1 MRGLAGWAVLVAL
14 GEWLWAGG
22 VVPLADFYPFGPAQ
36 GDAATGKQDDGGSE
50 LRPLA
55 VRFPFFGAGHTGLYV
70 NNNGIISFL
79 KEVSQFTPVAF
90 PISKDRRVVAAFW
103 ADVDNR
109 RAGDVYYRESTEQP
123 ILERASRDIAQYFP
137 EFPGFAAQWVF
148 IATWYRVTFFG
159 GNSFSPVNTFQIVLI
174 TDGKLSFT
182 IFNYESITWTT
193 GMHASSGGDFAG
205 LGGIAAQAG
214 FNAGDGKRYFNIPGS
229 RTDDI
234 ADVEMTTNVGIP
246 GRWVFRIDDAQVQV
260 GGCSNTTS
268 VCLTL
273 RPCLNGGKCIEDC
286 ITGNPS
292 YTCSCLAGFT
302 GKRCHVDVDE
312 CLSHPCQNGAT
323 CLNGAGSFSCRC
335 SPGFRGT
342 NCETEES
349 PCESRVCQ
357 NGGRCQAVNGMAA
370 CLCQP
375 GYMGTDCQTE
385 VNECESSPCLN
396 GGHCIDLVD
405 NYTCVCLEPFVGQRC
420 ETDSSSCEDRSCQNR
435 QTCNYIRPGR
445 YICTCSPGYY
455 GNNCQYGGP
464 RVPGACLSH
473 PCQNAGSCLETEQ
486 GYVCECQE
494 GYTGQDCRDK
504 LSEGCEC
511 RNGGNCLEG
520 NVTVCQCP
528 PGFFGLLCEFEV
540 TTTPCNVNT
549 QCPDGGYCME
559 YGGSYLCVCHTDYGT
574 NHTMP
579 SPCDSEPCL
588 NGGSCEVHDD
598 SYTCECPRGFL
609 GKHCEKAKP
618 RLCSTG
624 PCRNGGTCREADGEY
639 HCTCPYRF
647 TGKHCEIG
655 KPDPCA
661 SGPCQNGGTCF
672 HYIGKYKCD
681 CPLGYAG
688 RHCEIVPSPCFLG
701 PCENGAT
708 CEDLGGGYACT
719 CPVGYV
725 GKHCQSEV
733 DCGIPSEVKHA
744 QASFNSTKLGSLAEY
759 QCELGYTLSQRNHP
773 RVCRLPGV
781 WSDPPECNEIDEC
794 WSQPCLNGG
803 HCKDRVAEFL
813 CLCEPGYTG
822 HRCESDVD
830 ECQLEPCKNG
840 GTCQDLPGS
849 FACYC
854 PEGFL
859 GSQCETE
866 VDACESGPCQ
876 NGGECKSYGGS
887 YLCVCP
893 EGFFGYH
900 CETAS
905 DPCFS
910 SPCGSRGYCLPG
922 NGTHSCTCKVSYTGK
937 SCEKGKGPQKWHQ
950 DAAQGSTPAR
960 QRPPPARGSTP
971 SGTSGSP
978 GGRQG
983 WGLASAA
990 GGRQCGE
997 AQAPGSVRG
1006 RWGQVSLAPCSDGD
1020 PSDALRRGGRGVQGK
1035 PLATS
1040 AGLPGAPRPVPP
1052 VPQPWRVVARAQPP
1066 VLPGRCGRSA
1076 PGAQALPCL
1085 PGRWQT
1091 VPAGPLPG
1099 APRERARALSST
1111 AAALPLAA
1119 GVCSLKIHGI
1129 TSPLCFCPHPEELLP
1144 PTSLKV
1150 ERVEDTG
1157 VLISWHPPEDA
1168 AARQLIDGYAV
1179 TYVSLDGS
1187 YRRTDFVDRS
1197 RSAHQ
1202 LRALASGRAYNIS
1215 VFSVKRNVNNKND
1228 ISRPVMLTT
1237 RTRPR
1242 PVEGFEITNVT
1253 ASAITVQW
1261 ALHRLKH
1268 STVSRVRVSIRQ
1280 PADLADRTVELNSSV
1295 AKYTFLDLQPGE
1307 RYIVHVVT
1315 LSGLGTE
1322 DHPSESLAVD
1332 PFHVWT
1338 RPLPPKNLTASRVT
1352 ATSVSMAWEQPPAGA
1367 VEGYIINVTTAQ
1379 SVKSRY
1385 VPNGKLMSYTVRD
1398 LLPGQRYRLS
1408 VTAVQNTEQG
1418 QVHSEPIHLY
1428 VTTLQRDG
1436 ALERRWN
1443 QAGHSRVLR
1452 NRLPPALLP
1461 DLRLLADHDTAE
1473 EPSPAPR
1480 FTELVDG
1487 RGRISARFG
1496 TALGK
1501 SITVKTQPEAPV
1513 KLENMDVSSQGN
1525 LALQLRKAKSK
1536 SEGQNCSTNPCRNG
1550 GTCARDADSYHCNCR
1565 PGFKGWLCE
1574 LGTGESTR
1582 YTRKSATRRAARA
1595 PVPRRQPTENQAT
1608 VAH

>member
-1 MRGLAGWAVLVAL
+1 AGWAVLVAL
-14 GEWLWAGG
+14 GWCLWAAAE
-22 VVPLADFYPFGPAQ
+22 VPLGDFYPFGPAQ
-36 GDAATGKQDDGGSE
+36 GDAATRKQDDGGSE
-50 LRPLA
+50 LRPLSIP
-55 VRFPFFGAGHTGLYV
+55 FPFFGAGHTGLYV

-109 RAGDVYYRESTEQP
+109 RAGEIYYRESTEQP
-123 ILERASRDIAQYFP
+123 ILDRASRDIAQYFP
-137 EFPGFAAQWVF
+137 EFPEFSAQWVF

-323 CLNGAGSFSCRC
+323 CLNGAGRFTCRC
-335 SPGFRGT
+335 PPGFRGN
-342 NCETEES
+342 NCETAES
-349 PCESRVCQ
+349 PCENRVCQ
-357 NGGRCQAVNGMAA
+357 NGGSCQVVNRTAE
-370 CLCQP
+370 CLCQS
-375 GYMGTDCQTE
+375 GYTGEDCQTE

-396 GGHCIDLVD
+396 GGHCMDLVD

-464 RVPGACLSH
+464 RVPGACLSQ
-473 PCQNAGSCLETEQ
+473 PCQNAGSCVETER

-494 GYTGQDCRDK
+494 GYTGQDCRDQ

-511 RNGGNCLEG
+511 RNGGSCLEG
-520 NVTVCQCP
+520 NVTVCQCL

-540 TTTPCNVNT
+540 TTTPCNMNT

-559 YGGSYLCVCHTDYGT
+559 YGGSYLCVCHTNYGT

-588 NGGSCEVHDD
+588 NGGSCKVHDD
-598 SYTCECPRGFL
+598 SYSCECPQGFL
-609 GKHCEKAKP
+609 GMHCEKAKP

-639 HCTCPYRF
+639 HCSCPYRF

-681 CPLGYAG
+681 CPPGYTG
-688 RHCEIVPSPCFLG
+688 RHCEIVPSPCFLS

-719 CPVGYV
+719 CSLGYV
-725 GKHCQSEV
+725 GKHCQFEV

-744 QASFNSTKLGSLAEY
+744 QASFNSTKVGSLAEY
-759 QCELGYTLSQRNHP
+759 QCELGYILSQHNHP
-773 RVCRLPGV
+773 RVCRVPGV
-781 WSDPPECNEIDEC
+781 WSDPPECDEIDEC
-794 WSQPCLNGG
+794 QSQPCQNGG
-803 HCKDRVAEFL
+803 QCKDRVSAFL

-822 HRCESDVD
+822 HHCELDVD
-830 ECQLEPCKNG
+830 ECQSEPCKNS

-849 FACYC
+849 FACSC

-859 GSQCETE
+859 GTQCETE
-866 VDACESGPCQ
+866 VDACESDPCQ
-876 NGGECKSYGGS
+876 NGGECESYGGS

-910 SPCGSRGYCLPG
+910 SPCGSRGYCLPS

-937 SCEKGKGPQKWHQ
+937 NCEK
-950 DAAQGSTPAR
+950 
-960 QRPPPARGSTP
+960 
-971 SGTSGSP
+971 
-978 GGRQG
+978 
-983 WGLASAA
+983 
-990 GGRQCGE
+990 
-997 AQAPGSVRG
+997 
-1006 RWGQVSLAPCSDGD
+1006 
-1020 PSDALRRGGRGVQGK
+1020 
-1035 PLATS
+1035 
-1040 AGLPGAPRPVPP
+1040 
-1052 VPQPWRVVARAQPP
+1052 
-1066 VLPGRCGRSA
+1066 
-1076 PGAQALPCL
+1076 
-1085 PGRWQT
+1085 
-1091 VPAGPLPG
+1091 
-1099 APRERARALSST
+1099 
-1111 AAALPLAA
+1111 
-1119 GVCSLKIHGI
+1119 
-1129 TSPLCFCPHPEELLP
+1129 
-1144 PTSLKV
+1144 
-1150 ERVEDTG
+1150 
-1157 VLISWHPPEDA
+1157 
-1168 AARQLIDGYAV
+1168 
-1179 TYVSLDGS
+1179 
-1187 YRRTDFVDRS
+1187 
-1197 RSAHQ
+1197 
-1202 LRALASGRAYNIS
+1202 
-1215 VFSVKRNVNNKND
+1215 VKRNVNNKND

-1242 PVEGFEITNVT
+1242 PVEGFEISNVT

-1261 ALHRLKH
+1261 ALHRLQH
-1268 STVSRVRVSIRQ
+1268 STVSRVRVSIRHTG
-1280 PADLADRTVELNSSV
+1280 DLAARTVELNSSV

-1307 RYIVHVVT
+1307 RYIIHVTT
-1315 LSGLGTE
+1315 LSGLGVE
-1322 DHPSESLAVD
+1322 DHPSESLATA

-1338 RPLPPKNLTASRVT
+1338 RPLPPQNLTASHIT
-1352 ATSVSMAWEQPPAGA
+1352 ATSVSMAWEQPPAGTM
-1367 VEGYIINVTTAQ
+1367 EGYIINVTTAQ

-1385 VPNGKLMSYTVRD
+1385 VPNGKLVSYTVRD
-1398 LLPGQRYRLS
+1398 LLPGQRYHLS
-1408 VTAVQNTEQG
+1408 LTAVQSTEQG
-1418 QVHSEPIHLY
+1418 QLHSEPIHLH
-1428 VTTLQRDG
+1428 VSTLQRDG
-1436 ALERRWN
+1436 APERRWS
-1443 QAGHSRVLR
+1443 QAGHPRVLR
-1452 NRLPPALLP
+1452 NRLPPAFLP
-1461 DLRLLADHDTAE
+1461 ELRLLADHDTAE

-1496 TALGK
+1496 PALGR

-1513 KLENMDVSSQGN
+1513 KLENTEVSSWDS
-1525 LALQLRKAKSK
+1525 LALQLREAKSK
-1536 SEGQNCSTNPCRNG
+1536 REGQNCSKNPCRNG
-1550 GTCARDADSYHCNCR
+1550 GTCTRDEESFHCACR
-1565 PGFKGWLCE
+1565 PGFKGRLCQLACKKVPHSCTRLYSE
-1574 LGTGESTR
+1574 TRAFPVWEGGTCHYLSRRVYKVHQDICYKESCESTTSKR
-1582 YTRKSATRRAARA
+1582 TSSRKPSNSHTLKK
-1595 PVPRRQPTENQAT
+1595 P
-1608 VAH
+1608 

>member
-14 GEWLWAGG
+14 GEWLLLRAGG
-22 VVPLADFYPFGPAQ
+22 VVPLADFYPFGPAE
-36 GDAATGKQDDGGSE
+36 GDAATRKQDDGGSE
-50 LRPLA
+50 LRPLS
-55 VRFPFFGAGHTGLYV
+55 VPFPFFGAGHTGLYV

-109 RAGDVYYRESTEQP
+109 RAGDVYYRESTEQS
-123 ILERASRDIAQYFP
+123 ILERASGDIAQYFP
-137 EFPGFAAQWVF
+137 EFPGFSAQWVF

-312 CLSHPCQNGAT
+312 CLSNPCQNGAT
-323 CLNGAGSFSCRC
+323 CLNGAGNFSCVC
-335 SPGFRGT
+335 SLGFRGA
-342 NCETEES
+342 NCETEEL
-349 PCESRVCQ
+349 PCESKACHS
-357 NGGRCQAVNGMAA
+357 GGTCQAVNGTAV

-375 GYMGTDCQTE
+375 GYTGADCQTE
-385 VNECESSPCLN
+385 LNECESSPCLN
-396 GGHCIDLVD
+396 GGHCVDLVD
-405 NYTCVCLEPFVGQRC
+405 NYTCMCLEPFVGQRC
-420 ETDSSSCEDRSCQNR
+420 ETDSSICEDRSCRNR

-464 RVPGACLSH
+464 RVPGACLSQ

-486 GYVCECQE
+486 GYLCECRE

-511 RNGGNCLEG
+511 RNGGSCLEG
-520 NVTVCQCP
+520 NVTICQCL

-639 HCTCPYRF
+639 HCSCPYRF

-681 CPLGYAG
+681 CPPGYAG
-688 RHCEIVPSPCFLG
+688 RHCEIVPSPCFLS

-708 CEDLGGGYACT
+708 CEDLGEGYACT
-719 CPVGYV
+719 CPMGYV
-725 GKHCQSEV
+725 GKHCQTVV

-744 QASFNSTKLGSLAEY
+744 RVSFNSTKVGSLAEY
-759 QCELGYTLSQRNHP
+759 QCELGYTLSQHNHP
-773 RVCRLPGV
+773 RVCRSLGV
-781 WSDPPECNEIDEC
+781 WSDPPECNEINEC
-794 WSQPCLNGG
+794 QSQPCLNGG
-803 HCKDRVAEFL
+803 QCKDHIAEFL

-822 HRCESDVD
+822 QHCESDID
-830 ECQLEPCKNG
+830 ECQSEPCKNG
-840 GTCQDLPGS
+840 GTCQDLPAS
-849 FACYC
+849 FSCYC
-854 PEGFL
+854 PEGFV
-859 GSQCETE
+859 GTQCETE

-876 NGGECKSYGGS
+876 NGGECESYRGS

-937 SCEKGKGPQKWHQ
+937 SCEK
-950 DAAQGSTPAR
+950 
-960 QRPPPARGSTP
+960 
-971 SGTSGSP
+971 
-978 GGRQG
+978 
-983 WGLASAA
+983 
-990 GGRQCGE
+990 
-997 AQAPGSVRG
+997 
-1006 RWGQVSLAPCSDGD
+1006 
-1020 PSDALRRGGRGVQGK
+1020 
-1035 PLATS
+1035 
-1040 AGLPGAPRPVPP
+1040 
-1052 VPQPWRVVARAQPP
+1052 
-1066 VLPGRCGRSA
+1066 
-1076 PGAQALPCL
+1076 
-1085 PGRWQT
+1085 
-1091 VPAGPLPG
+1091 
-1099 APRERARALSST
+1099 
-1111 AAALPLAA
+1111 
-1119 GVCSLKIHGI
+1119 
-1129 TSPLCFCPHPEELLP
+1129 
-1144 PTSLKV
+1144 
-1150 ERVEDTG
+1150 
-1157 VLISWHPPEDA
+1157 
-1168 AARQLIDGYAV
+1168 
-1179 TYVSLDGS
+1179 
-1187 YRRTDFVDRS
+1187 
-1197 RSAHQ
+1197 
-1202 LRALASGRAYNIS
+1202 
-1215 VFSVKRNVNNKND
+1215 VKRNVNNKND

-1280 PADLADRTVELNSSV
+1280 PGDLADRTVELNSSV

-1307 RYIVHVVT
+1307 KYIVHVTT

-1322 DHPSESLAVD
+1322 DHLSESLATS

-1338 RPLPPKNLTASRVT
+1338 RPLPPQNLTASRVT
-1352 ATSVSMAWEQPPAGA
+1352 TTSVSMAWEQPPAGA

-1385 VPNGKLMSYTVRD
+1385 VPNGKLVSYTVRD

-1418 QVHSEPIHLY
+1418 QVHSEPIYLY

-1436 ALERRWN
+1436 APERRWS
-1443 QAGHSRVLR
+1443 QAGHPRVLR
-1452 NRLPPALLP
+1452 NRLPPAFLP
-1461 DLRLLADHDTAE
+1461 ELRLLADHNAAE

-1496 TALGK
+1496 K
-1501 SITVKTQPEAPV
+1501 SISMKTQPDAPV
-1513 KLENMDVSSQGN
+1513 KLENMEASSHSS
-1525 LALQLRKAKSK
+1525 LALQLQENKSK
-1536 SEGQNCSTNPCRNG
+1536 SEGQSCSLNPCRNG
-1550 GTCARDADSYHCNCR
+1550 GTCTRDVKSYHCSCR
-1565 PGFKGWLCE
+1565 PGFKGRLCE

-1582 YTRKSATRRAARA
+1582 YTRMSATRRAARA
-1595 PVPRRQPTENQAT
+1595 PVPRQPPAENQAPVT
-1608 VAH
+1608 H

>member
-1 MRGLAGWAVLVAL
+1 MRGPAGWAVLVAL
-14 GEWLWAGG
+14 GEWLLLRAGG
-22 VVPLADFYPFGPAQ
+22 VVPLADFYPFGPAE
-36 GDAATGKQDDGGSE
+36 GDAATRKQDDGGSE
-50 LRPLA
+50 LRPLS
-55 VRFPFFGAGHTGLYV
+55 VPFPFFGAGHTGLYV

-109 RAGDVYYRESTEQP
+109 RAGDVYYRESTEQS

-137 EFPGFAAQWVF
+137 EFPGFSAQWVF

-312 CLSHPCQNGAT
+312 CLSNPCQNGAT
-323 CLNGAGSFSCRC
+323 CLNGAGNFSCMC
-335 SPGFRGT
+335 PLGFRGA
-342 NCETEES
+342 NCEIEEL
-349 PCESRVCQ
+349 PCESRVCH
-357 NGGRCQAVNGMAA
+357 NGGTCQAVNGTAV

-375 GYMGTDCQTE
+375 GYTGAAGE
-385 VNECESSPCLN
+385 ACESSPCLN
-396 GGHCIDLVD
+396 GGHCVDLVD
-405 NYTCVCLEPFVGQRC
+405 NYTCMCLEPFVGQRC
-420 ETDSSSCEDRSCQNR
+420 ET
-435 QTCNYIRPGR
+435 
-445 YICTCSPGYY
+445 
-455 GNNCQYGGP
+455 GGP
-464 RVPGACLSH
+464 RVPGACLSQ

-486 GYVCECQE
+486 GYLCECRE

-511 RNGGNCLEG
+511 RNGGSCLEG
-520 NVTVCQCP
+520 NVTICQCL

-540 TTTPCNVNT
+540 TTTPCNMNT

-559 YGGSYLCVCHTDYGT
+559 YGGSYLCVCHTDYST

-639 HCTCPYRF
+639 HCSCPYRF

-681 CPLGYAG
+681 CPPGYAG
-688 RHCEIVPSPCFLG
+688 RHCEIVPSPCFLS

-708 CEDLGGGYACT
+708 CEDVGEGYTCT
-719 CPVGYV
+719 CPMGYV
-725 GKHCQSEV
+725 GKHCQTVV

-744 QASFNSTKLGSLAEY
+744 RVSFNSTKVGSLAEY
-759 QCELGYTLSQRNHP
+759 HCELGYTLSQHNHP
-773 RVCRLPGV
+773 RVCRSPGV
-781 WSDPPECNEIDEC
+781 WSDPPECDEINEC
-794 WSQPCLNGG
+794 QSQPCLNGG
-803 HCKDRVAEFL
+803 QCKDRIAEFL

-822 HRCESDVD
+822 QHCES
-830 ECQLEPCKNG
+830 
-840 GTCQDLPGS
+840 
-849 FACYC
+849 
-854 PEGFL
+854 
-859 GSQCETE
+859 E

-876 NGGECKSYGGS
+876 HGGQCESYRGS

-900 CETAS
+900 CETGEAGTSGLVQGAS

-937 SCEKGKGPQKWHQ
+937 SCEK
-950 DAAQGSTPAR
+950 
-960 QRPPPARGSTP
+960 
-971 SGTSGSP
+971 
-978 GGRQG
+978 
-983 WGLASAA
+983 
-990 GGRQCGE
+990 
-997 AQAPGSVRG
+997 
-1006 RWGQVSLAPCSDGD
+1006 
-1020 PSDALRRGGRGVQGK
+1020 
-1035 PLATS
+1035 
-1040 AGLPGAPRPVPP
+1040 
-1052 VPQPWRVVARAQPP
+1052 
-1066 VLPGRCGRSA
+1066 
-1076 PGAQALPCL
+1076 
-1085 PGRWQT
+1085 
-1091 VPAGPLPG
+1091 
-1099 APRERARALSST
+1099 
-1111 AAALPLAA
+1111 
-1119 GVCSLKIHGI
+1119 
-1129 TSPLCFCPHPEELLP
+1129 ELLP

-1280 PADLADRTVELNSSV
+1280 PGDLADRTVELNSSV

-1307 RYIVHVVT
+1307 RYIVHVTT

-1322 DHPSESLAVD
+1322 DHLSESLATA

-1338 RPLPPKNLTASRVT
+1338 RPLPPQNLTASRVT
-1352 ATSVSMAWEQPPAGA
+1352 TTSVFMVWEQPPAGA

-1385 VPNGKLMSYTVRD
+1385 VPNGKLVSYTVRD

-1418 QVHSEPIHLY
+1418 QVHSEPIYLY

-1436 ALERRWN
+1436 APERRWS
-1443 QAGHSRVLR
+1443 QAGHPRVLR
-1452 NRLPPALLP
+1452 NRLPPAFLP
-1461 DLRLLADHDTAE
+1461 ELRLLADHNAAE

-1496 TALGK
+1496 K
-1501 SITVKTQPEAPV
+1501 SITMKTRKRSAAFLLTPTPFTQCRLLYLPPG
-1513 KLENMDVSSQGN
+1513 QGG
-1525 LALQLRKAKSK
+1525 

-1550 GTCARDADSYHCNCR
+1550 GTCTRDIKSYHCSCR
-1565 PGFKGWLCE
+1565 PGFKGRLCE
-1574 LGTGESTR
+1574 LACKKVPHSCTQLYSETKSFPVWEGGTCHYLYRRVYKVHQDVCYKESCKSTGSEK
-1582 YTRKSATRRAARA
+1582 TTSRKPSTSH
-1595 PVPRRQPTENQAT
+1595 TLKS
-1608 VAH
+1608 

>member
-1 MRGLAGWAVLVAL
+1 MQVLAGWAVLVAL
-14 GEWLWAGG
+14 GWCLWAAAE
-22 VVPLADFYPFGPAQ
+22 VPLGDFYPFGPAQ
-36 GDAATGKQDDGGSE
+36 GDAATRKQDDGGSE
-50 LRPLA
+50 LRPLSIP
-55 VRFPFFGAGHTGLYV
+55 FPFFGAGHTGLYV

-109 RAGDVYYRESTEQP
+109 RAGEIYYRESTEQP
-123 ILERASRDIAQYFP
+123 ILDRASRDIAQYFP
-137 EFPGFAAQWVF
+137 EFPEFSAQWVF

-323 CLNGAGSFSCRC
+323 CLNGAGRFTCRC
-335 SPGFRGT
+335 PPGFRGN
-342 NCETEES
+342 NCETAES
-349 PCESRVCQ
+349 PCENRVCQ
-357 NGGRCQAVNGMAA
+357 NGGSCQVVNRTAE
-370 CLCQP
+370 CLCQS
-375 GYMGTDCQTE
+375 GYTGEDCQTE

-396 GGHCIDLVD
+396 GGHCMDLVD

-464 RVPGACLSH
+464 RVPGACLSQ
-473 PCQNAGSCLETEQ
+473 PCQNAGSCVETER

-494 GYTGQDCRDK
+494 GYTGQDCRDQ
-504 LSEGCEC
+504 LSEDCEC
-511 RNGGNCLEG
+511 RNGGSCLEG
-520 NVTVCQCP
+520 NVTVCQCL

-540 TTTPCNVNT
+540 TTTPCNMNT

-559 YGGSYLCVCHTDYGT
+559 YGGSYLCVCHTNYGT

-588 NGGSCEVHDD
+588 NGGSCKVHDD
-598 SYTCECPRGFL
+598 SYSCECPQGFL
-609 GKHCEKAKP
+609 GMHCEKAKP

-639 HCTCPYRF
+639 HCSCPYRF

-681 CPLGYAG
+681 CPPGYTG
-688 RHCEIVPSPCFLG
+688 RHCEIVPSPCFLS

-719 CPVGYV
+719 CSLGYV
-725 GKHCQSEV
+725 GKHCQFEV

-744 QASFNSTKLGSLAEY
+744 QASFNSTKVGSLAEY
-759 QCELGYTLSQRNHP
+759 QCELGYILSQHNHP
-773 RVCRLPGV
+773 RVCRVPGV
-781 WSDPPECNEIDEC
+781 WSDPPECDEIDEC
-794 WSQPCLNGG
+794 QSQPCQNGG
-803 HCKDRVAEFL
+803 QCKDRVSAFL

-822 HRCESDVD
+822 HHCELDVD
-830 ECQLEPCKNG
+830 ECQSEPCKNS

-849 FACYC
+849 FACSC

-859 GSQCETE
+859 GTQCETE
-866 VDACESGPCQ
+866 VDACESDPCQ
-876 NGGECKSYGGS
+876 NGGECESYGGS

-900 CETAS
+900 CETGEAGRAAQGGPGIRGTADTAKPGTSPTAS

-910 SPCGSRGYCLPG
+910 SPCGSRGYCLPS

-937 SCEKGKGPQKWHQ
+937 NCEK
-950 DAAQGSTPAR
+950 
-960 QRPPPARGSTP
+960 
-971 SGTSGSP
+971 
-978 GGRQG
+978 
-983 WGLASAA
+983 
-990 GGRQCGE
+990 
-997 AQAPGSVRG
+997 
-1006 RWGQVSLAPCSDGD
+1006 
-1020 PSDALRRGGRGVQGK
+1020 
-1035 PLATS
+1035 
-1040 AGLPGAPRPVPP
+1040 
-1052 VPQPWRVVARAQPP
+1052 
-1066 VLPGRCGRSA
+1066 
-1076 PGAQALPCL
+1076 
-1085 PGRWQT
+1085 
-1091 VPAGPLPG
+1091 
-1099 APRERARALSST
+1099 
-1111 AAALPLAA
+1111 
-1119 GVCSLKIHGI
+1119 
-1129 TSPLCFCPHPEELLP
+1129 
-1144 PTSLKV
+1144 
-1150 ERVEDTG
+1150 
-1157 VLISWHPPEDA
+1157 
-1168 AARQLIDGYAV
+1168 
-1179 TYVSLDGS
+1179 
-1187 YRRTDFVDRS
+1187 
-1197 RSAHQ
+1197 
-1202 LRALASGRAYNIS
+1202 
-1215 VFSVKRNVNNKND
+1215 VKRNVNNKND

-1242 PVEGFEITNVT
+1242 PVEGFEISNVT

-1261 ALHRLKH
+1261 ALHRLQH
-1268 STVSRVRVSIRQ
+1268 STVSRVRVSIRHTG
-1280 PADLADRTVELNSSV
+1280 DLAARTVELNSSV

-1307 RYIVHVVT
+1307 RYIIHVTT
-1315 LSGLGTE
+1315 LSGLGVE
-1322 DHPSESLAVD
+1322 DHPSESLATA

-1338 RPLPPKNLTASRVT
+1338 RPLPPQNLTASHVT
-1352 ATSVSMAWEQPPAGA
+1352 ATSVSMAWEQPPAGTM
-1367 VEGYIINVTTAQ
+1367 EGYIINVTTAQ

-1385 VPNGKLMSYTVRD
+1385 VPNGKLVSYTVRD
-1398 LLPGQRYRLS
+1398 LLPGQRYHLS
-1408 VTAVQNTEQG
+1408 LTAVQSTEQG
-1418 QVHSEPIHLY
+1418 QLHSEPIHLH
-1428 VTTLQRDG
+1428 VSTLQRDG
-1436 ALERRWN
+1436 APERRWS
-1443 QAGHSRVLR
+1443 QAGHPRVLR
-1452 NRLPPALLP
+1452 NRLPPAFLP
-1461 DLRLLADHDTAE
+1461 ELRLLADHDTAE

-1496 TALGK
+1496 PALGR

-1513 KLENMDVSSQGN
+1513 KLENTEVSSWDS
-1525 LALQLRKAKSK
+1525 LALQLREAKSK
-1536 SEGQNCSTNPCRNG
+1536 REGQNCSKNPCRNG
-1550 GTCARDADSYHCNCR
+1550 GTCTRDEESFHCACH
-1565 PGFKGWLCE
+1565 PGFKGRLCQLACKKVPHSCTRLYSE
-1574 LGTGESTR
+1574 TRAFPVWEGGTCHYLSRRVYKVHQDICYKESCESTTSKSTSSR
-1582 YTRKSATRRAARA
+1582 YS
-1595 PVPRRQPTENQAT
+1595 PQQP
-1608 VAH
+1608 

>member
-22 VVPLADFYPFGPAQ
+22 VVPLADFYPFGPTQ
-36 GDAATGKQDDGGSE
+36 GDAATRKQDDGGSE
-50 LRPLA
+50 LRPLSLP
-55 VRFPFFGAGHTGLYV
+55 FPFFGAGHTGLYV

-137 EFPGFAAQWVF
+137 EFPGFSAQWVF

-159 GNSFSPVNTFQIVLI
+159 GSSFSPVNTFQIVLI

-323 CLNGAGSFSCRC
+323 CLNGAGNFSCRC
-335 SPGFRGT
+335 LPGFRGT

-357 NGGRCQAVNGMAA
+357 NGGRCQEVNGTAA

-375 GYMGTDCQTE
+375 GYTGADCQTE

-396 GGHCIDLVD
+396 GGHCVDMVD

-420 ETDSSSCEDRSCQNR
+420 ETDSSSCEDRSCRNR

-486 GYVCECQE
+486 GYICECQE
-494 GYTGQDCRDK
+494 GYTGQDCRHK

-511 RNGGNCLEG
+511 RNGGSCLEG
-520 NVTVCQCP
+520 NVTICQCP

-540 TTTPCNVNT
+540 TTTPCNMNT

-681 CPLGYAG
+681 CPPGYAG
-688 RHCEIVPSPCFLG
+688 RHCEIVPSPCFLS

-733 DCGIPSEVKHA
+733 DCGVPSEVKHA
-744 QASFNSTKLGSLAEY
+744 QASFNSTKVGSLAEY
-759 QCELGYTLSQRNHP
+759 QCELGYTLSQHNHP
-773 RVCRLPGV
+773 RVCRLQGV
-781 WSDPPECNEIDEC
+781 WSDPPECDEIDEC
-794 WSQPCLNGG
+794 LSQPCLNGG
-803 HCKDRVAEFL
+803 QCKDRIAEFL

-822 HRCESDVD
+822 HHCESDVD
-830 ECQLEPCKNG
+830 ECQSEPCKNG
-840 GTCQDLPGS
+840 GTCWDLPGS
-849 FACYC
+849 FTCYC
-854 PEGFL
+854 PEGFV
-859 GSQCETE
+859 GTQCETE
-866 VDACESGPCQ
+866 VDACESAPCR
-876 NGGECKSYGGS
+876 NGGECESYGGS

-900 CETAS
+900 CEIAS

-937 SCEKGKGPQKWHQ
+937 SCEK
-950 DAAQGSTPAR
+950 
-960 QRPPPARGSTP
+960 
-971 SGTSGSP
+971 
-978 GGRQG
+978 
-983 WGLASAA
+983 
-990 GGRQCGE
+990 
-997 AQAPGSVRG
+997 
-1006 RWGQVSLAPCSDGD
+1006 
-1020 PSDALRRGGRGVQGK
+1020 
-1035 PLATS
+1035 
-1040 AGLPGAPRPVPP
+1040 
-1052 VPQPWRVVARAQPP
+1052 
-1066 VLPGRCGRSA
+1066 
-1076 PGAQALPCL
+1076 
-1085 PGRWQT
+1085 
-1091 VPAGPLPG
+1091 
-1099 APRERARALSST
+1099 
-1111 AAALPLAA
+1111 
-1119 GVCSLKIHGI
+1119 
-1129 TSPLCFCPHPEELLP
+1129 
-1144 PTSLKV
+1144 
-1150 ERVEDTG
+1150 
-1157 VLISWHPPEDA
+1157 
-1168 AARQLIDGYAV
+1168 
-1179 TYVSLDGS
+1179 
-1187 YRRTDFVDRS
+1187 
-1197 RSAHQ
+1197 
-1202 LRALASGRAYNIS
+1202 
-1215 VFSVKRNVNNKND
+1215 VKRNVNNKND

-1242 PVEGFEITNVT
+1242 TVEGFEITNVT

-1268 STVSRVRVSIRQ
+1268 STVSRVRVSIRH
-1280 PADLADRTVELNSSV
+1280 PGDLADRTVELNSSV

-1307 RYIVHVVT
+1307 RYIIHVTT

-1322 DHPSESLAVD
+1322 DHPSESLATA

-1338 RPLPPKNLTASRVT
+1338 RPLPPQNLTASRVT
-1352 ATSVSMAWEQPPAGA
+1352 TTAVSMAWEQPPTGA

-1385 VPNGKLMSYTVRD
+1385 VPNGKLVSYTVRD
-1398 LLPGQRYRLS
+1398 LLPGQWYRLS

-1436 ALERRWN
+1436 APERRWS
-1443 QAGHSRVLR
+1443 QGGHPRVLR
-1452 NRLPPALLP
+1452 NRLPPAFLP
-1461 DLRLLADHDTAE
+1461 ELRLLADRDTAE

-1487 RGRISARFG
+1487 RGRISTRFG
-1496 TALGK
+1496 TALSK

-1513 KLENMDVSSQGN
+1513 KLENAEVSSQGS
-1525 LALQLRKAKSK
+1525 LALQLHEAKSK

-1550 GTCARDADSYHCNCR
+1550 GTCARDAESYHCDCR
-1565 PGFKGWLCE
+1565 PGFKGRLCE
-1574 LGTGESTR
+1574 LGTGESTK
-1582 YTRKSATRRAARA
+1582 YTRTSATRRAARA
-1595 PVPRRQPTENQAT
+1595 PVPRRQPAGTASSSLPSMPAFLWPETGGCSQLASPST
-1608 VAH
+1608 CRDAHAGGGLGEGCRHPAQNRVRRAYDRG

>member
-1 MRGLAGWAVLVAL
+1 MWGLAGWAVLVAL

-22 VVPLADFYPFGPAQ
+22 LVPLADFYPFGPAQ

-55 VRFPFFGAGHTGLYV
+55 VPFPFFGAGHTGLYV

-109 RAGDVYYRESTEQP
+109 RAGDVYYRESTERP

-137 EFPGFAAQWVF
+137 EFPEFSAQWVF

-159 GNSFSPVNTFQIVLI
+159 GNSFSPVNTFQIILI

-335 SPGFRGT
+335 PLGFRGAS
-342 NCETEES
+342 CETEEL
-349 PCESRVCQ
+349 PCENKVCQ
-357 NGGRCQAVNGMAA
+357 NNGTCQVANGTAA

-375 GYMGTDCQTE
+375 GYTGAECQTE

-396 GGHCIDLVD
+396 GGHCVDLVG
-405 NYTCVCLEPFVGQRC
+405 NYSCLCLEPFVGQRC
-420 ETDSSSCEDRSCQNR
+420 ETDLSSCEDRSCRNR

-455 GNNCQYGGP
+455 GSNCQYGGP
-464 RVPGACLSH
+464 RMPSACLSH

-486 GYVCECQE
+486 GYICECQE

-504 LSEGCEC
+504 LSDGCEC
-511 RNGGNCLEG
+511 RNGGSCLEG

-528 PGFFGLLCEFEV
+528 PGFFGLVCEFEV
-540 TTTPCNVNT
+540 TTTPCNMNT

-559 YGGSYLCVCHTDYGT
+559 YGGSYLCVCHTDYST
-574 NHTMP
+574 NHTVP

-588 NGGSCEVHDD
+588 NGGFCEAHDD
-598 SYTCECPRGFL
+598 SYTCECPSGFL

-681 CPLGYAG
+681 CPPGYAG
-688 RHCEIVPSPCFLG
+688 RHCEIVPSLCFLS

-708 CEDLGGGYACT
+708 CEDLGGDYTCT

-744 QASFNSTKLGSLAEY
+744 QASFNSTKVGSLAEY
-759 QCELGYTLSQRNHP
+759 QCEPGYILSQHNHP
-773 RVCRLPGV
+773 RVCHLPGI

-794 WSQPCLNGG
+794 QSQPCVNGG
-803 HCKDRVAEFL
+803 QCKDRVAEFL
-813 CLCEPGYTG
+813 CLCEPGYAG
-822 HRCESDVD
+822 HQCELDVD
-830 ECQLEPCKNG
+830 ECQSEPCKNS

-849 FACYC
+849 FTCYC
-854 PEGFL
+854 PKGFV
-859 GSQCETE
+859 GTQCETE
-866 VDACESGPCQ
+866 VDACESDPCQ
-876 NGGECKSYGGS
+876 NGGECESYRGS

-910 SPCGSRGYCLPG
+910 SPCGSRGYCLAD

-937 SCEKGKGPQKWHQ
+937 SCEK
-950 DAAQGSTPAR
+950 
-960 QRPPPARGSTP
+960 
-971 SGTSGSP
+971 
-978 GGRQG
+978 
-983 WGLASAA
+983 
-990 GGRQCGE
+990 
-997 AQAPGSVRG
+997 
-1006 RWGQVSLAPCSDGD
+1006 
-1020 PSDALRRGGRGVQGK
+1020 
-1035 PLATS
+1035 
-1040 AGLPGAPRPVPP
+1040 
-1052 VPQPWRVVARAQPP
+1052 
-1066 VLPGRCGRSA
+1066 
-1076 PGAQALPCL
+1076 
-1085 PGRWQT
+1085 
-1091 VPAGPLPG
+1091 
-1099 APRERARALSST
+1099 
-1111 AAALPLAA
+1111 
-1119 GVCSLKIHGI
+1119 
-1129 TSPLCFCPHPEELLP
+1129 
-1144 PTSLKV
+1144 
-1150 ERVEDTG
+1150 
-1157 VLISWHPPEDA
+1157 
-1168 AARQLIDGYAV
+1168 
-1179 TYVSLDGS
+1179 
-1187 YRRTDFVDRS
+1187 
-1197 RSAHQ
+1197 
-1202 LRALASGRAYNIS
+1202 
-1215 VFSVKRNVNNKND
+1215 VKRNVNNKND
-1228 ISRPVMLTT
+1228 ISRPIMLTT

-1242 PVEGFEITNVT
+1242 PVEGFEIVNVT
-1253 ASAITVQW
+1253 ASTIMVQW

-1280 PADLADRTVELNSSV
+1280 PGDLADRTVELNSSV

-1307 RYIVHVVT
+1307 KYVVHVT
-1315 LSGLGTE
+1315 ALSGLGME
-1322 DHPSESLAVD
+1322 DHLSESLATA

-1338 RPLPPKNLTASRVT
+1338 RPLPPQNLTASRVT
-1352 ATSVSMAWEQPPAGA
+1352 ITSVSMAWEQPPAGT
-1367 VEGYIINVTTAQ
+1367 VEGYIINVTTSQ

-1385 VPNGKLMSYTVRD
+1385 VPNGKLVSYTVRD

-1418 QVHSEPIHLY
+1418 QVHSEPVHLY

-1436 ALERRWN
+1436 ALERRWSQTKPN
-1443 QAGHSRVLR
+1443 PRVLR
-1452 NRLPPALLP
+1452 NRLPPAFLP
-1461 DLRLLADHDTAE
+1461 ELRLLADRDTAE
-1473 EPSPAPR
+1473 EPSPTPR

-1487 RGRISARFG
+1487 RGRISTRFG
-1496 TALGK
+1496 TAQDR
-1501 SITVKTQPEAPV
+1501 SIIVKTQPEVPV
-1513 KLENMDVSSQGN
+1513 KLENAEVSSQGR
-1525 LALQLRKAKSK
+1525 LALQLHKLKSK
-1536 SEGQNCSTNPCRNG
+1536 SEEQNCSLSPCRNG
-1550 GTCARDADSYHCNCR
+1550 GTCARDAESYHCDCP
-1565 PGFKGWLCE
+1565 PGFKGQLCE
-1574 LGTGESTR
+1574 LACKKVPHSCTRLYLETRSFPVWEGGTCH
-1582 YTRKSATRRAARA
+1582 YL
-1595 PVPRRQPTENQAT
+1595 
-1608 VAH
+1608 

>member
-1 MRGLAGWAVLVAL
+1 L
-14 GEWLWAGG
+14 
-22 VVPLADFYPFGPAQ
+22 Q
-36 GDAATGKQDDGGSE
+36 
-50 LRPLA
+50 
-55 VRFPFFGAGHTGLYV
+55 V

-109 RAGDVYYRESTEQP
+109 RAGDVYYRESTEQS

-137 EFPGFAAQWVF
+137 EFPGFSAQWVF

-335 SPGFRGT
+335 PPGFRGA

-357 NGGRCQAVNGMAA
+357 NAGRCQAANGTAT

-375 GYMGTDCQTE
+375 GYMGPDCQTE

-396 GGHCIDLVD
+396 GGHCVDLVD
-405 NYTCVCLEPFVGQRC
+405 NYTCMCLEPFVGQRC
-420 ETDSSSCEDRSCQNR
+420 ET
-435 QTCNYIRPGR
+435 
-445 YICTCSPGYY
+445 
-455 GNNCQYGGP
+455 GGP
-464 RVPGACLSH
+464 RMPSACLSH

-486 GYVCECQE
+486 GYVCECRA
-494 GYTGQDCRDK
+494 GQTCRDK

-511 RNGGNCLEG
+511 RNGGSCLEG
-520 NVTVCQCP
+520 NVTICQCP

-540 TTTPCNVNT
+540 TTTPCNMNT

-598 SYTCECPRGFL
+598 SYTCECPQGFL

-688 RHCEIVPSPCFLG
+688 RHCEIGCLCGSRSP
-701 PCENGAT
+701 PC
-708 CEDLGGGYACT
+708 LS
-719 CPVGYV
+719 P
-725 GKHCQSEV
+725 EV
-733 DCGIPSEVKHA
+733 DCGVPSEVKHA
-744 QASFNSTKLGSLAEY
+744 QASFNSTKVGSLAEY
-759 QCELGYTLSQRNHP
+759 QCELGYTLSQHNHP
-773 RVCRLPGV
+773 RICRLPGV
-781 WSDPPECNEIDEC
+781 WSDPPECDEINEC
-794 WSQPCLNGG
+794 QSQPCLNGG
-803 HCKDRVAEFL
+803 RCKDRVAEFL

-830 ECQLEPCKNG
+830 ECQSDPCKNG
-840 GTCQDLPGS
+840 GTCRDLPGS

-854 PEGFL
+854 PERFMGM
-859 GSQCETE
+859 QCETE
-866 VDACESGPCQ
+866 VDVCKSSPCR
-876 NGGECKSYGGS
+876 NGGECEGYGGS

-900 CETAS
+900 CETAG
-905 DPCFS
+905 PPVFP
-910 SPCGSRGYCLPG
+910 SPWGSRGYCLPS

-937 SCEKGKGPQKWHQ
+937 SCEK
-950 DAAQGSTPAR
+950 
-960 QRPPPARGSTP
+960 
-971 SGTSGSP
+971 
-978 GGRQG
+978 
-983 WGLASAA
+983 
-990 GGRQCGE
+990 
-997 AQAPGSVRG
+997 
-1006 RWGQVSLAPCSDGD
+1006 
-1020 PSDALRRGGRGVQGK
+1020 
-1035 PLATS
+1035 
-1040 AGLPGAPRPVPP
+1040 
-1052 VPQPWRVVARAQPP
+1052 
-1066 VLPGRCGRSA
+1066 
-1076 PGAQALPCL
+1076 
-1085 PGRWQT
+1085 
-1091 VPAGPLPG
+1091 
-1099 APRERARALSST
+1099 
-1111 AAALPLAA
+1111 
-1119 GVCSLKIHGI
+1119 
-1129 TSPLCFCPHPEELLP
+1129 ELLP

-1280 PADLADRTVELNSSV
+1280 PGDLADRTG
-1295 AKYTFLDLQPGE
+1295 D
-1307 RYIVHVVT
+1307 
-1315 LSGLGTE
+1315 GLGTE
-1322 DHPSESLAVD
+1322 DHPSESLATA

-1338 RPLPPKNLTASRVT
+1338 RPLPPQNLTTSRVT
-1352 ATSVSMAWEQPPAGA
+1352 ATSVSMAWEQPPARA
-1367 VEGYIINVTTAQ
+1367 VGGYIINVTTAQ

-1385 VPNGKLMSYTVRD
+1385 VPNGKLVSYTVRD

-1436 ALERRWN
+1436 APERRWS
-1443 QAGHSRVLR
+1443 QAGH
-1452 NRLPPALLP
+1452 
-1461 DLRLLADHDTAE
+1461 
-1473 EPSPAPR
+1473 
-1480 FTELVDG
+1480 
-1487 RGRISARFG
+1487 
-1496 TALGK
+1496 
-1501 SITVKTQPEAPV
+1501 
-1513 KLENMDVSSQGN
+1513 
-1525 LALQLRKAKSK
+1525 
-1536 SEGQNCSTNPCRNG
+1536 
-1550 GTCARDADSYHCNCR
+1550 
-1565 PGFKGWLCE
+1565 
-1574 LGTGESTR
+1574 
-1582 YTRKSATRRAARA
+1582 
-1595 PVPRRQPTENQAT
+1595 
-1608 VAH
+1608 

>member
-1 MRGLAGWAVLVAL
+1 LRGCCVVLLALLAL
-14 GEWLWAGG
+14 GEWLLLRAGG

-36 GDAATGKQDDGGSE
+36 GDAATLKQDDGGSE
-50 LRPLA
+50 LRPLS

-109 RAGDVYYRESTEQP
+109 RAGDVYYRESRDQA
-123 ILERASRDIAQYFP
+123 ILERATRDIAQYFP
-137 EFPGFAAQWVF
+137 EFPDFSAQWVF

-159 GNSFSPVNTFQIVLI
+159 GSSFSPVNTFQIVLI

-302 GKRCHVDVDE
+302 GKRCHVGERPPLHLRGLQPCLPRSRLSPCLPLALSDVDE

-323 CLNGAGSFSCRC
+323 CVNGVNSFSCQC
-335 SPGFRGT
+335 LPGFRGAS
-342 NCETEES
+342 CETEEL
-349 PCESRVCQ
+349 PCETKVCH
-357 NGGRCQAVNGMAA
+357 NGGTCQEANGTVA
-370 CLCQP
+370 CVCQP
-375 GYMGTDCQTE
+375 GYAGGDCETE

-396 GGHCIDLVD
+396 GGHCVDLVD

-420 ETDSSSCEDRSCQNR
+420 ETDPSSCEDRSCRNR

-464 RVPGACLSH
+464 RVPGACLSS
-473 PCQNAGSCLETEQ
+473 PCQNGGSCLELEQ
-486 GYVCECQE
+486 GYACDCQE
-494 GYTGQDCRDK
+494 GYGGQDCRDK

-511 RNGGNCLEG
+511 RNGGSCLEG
-520 NVTVCQCP
+520 NVTICQCL
-528 PGFFGLLCEFEV
+528 PGYFGLLCEFEV
-540 TTTPCNVNT
+540 TATPCNVNT

-574 NHTMP
+574 NHTVP

-588 NGGSCEVHDD
+588 NGGSCEAQDD
-598 SYTCECPRGFL
+598 SYTCECPPGFL
-609 GKHCEKAKP
+609 GKHCERARP
-618 RLCSTG
+618 RLCSTA
-624 PCRNGGTCREADGEY
+624 PCRNGGTCKESDGEY

-647 TGKHCEIG
+647 TGRHCEIG

-681 CPLGYAG
+681 CAPGYAG
-688 RHCEIVPSPCFLG
+688 RHCEIVLSPCFLS

-708 CEDLGGGYACT
+708 CEDLGGDFVCT
-719 CPVGYV
+719 CPVGYT
-725 GKHCQSEV
+725 GKHCQTEI
-733 DCGIPSEVKHA
+733 DCGVPSAVKHA
-744 QASFNSTKLGSLAEY
+744 QASFNSTTVGSLAEY
-759 QCELGYTLSQRNHP
+759 RCELGYALSQHNSP
-773 RVCRLPGV
+773 RVCRSHGV
-781 WSDPPECNEIDEC
+781 WSDPPECDEIDEC
-794 WSQPCLNGG
+794 RSQPCLNGG
-803 HCKDRVAEFL
+803 QCKDRIAEFL
-813 CLCEPGYTG
+813 CVCEPGYVG
-822 HRCESDVD
+822 HHCELEVD
-830 ECQLEPCKNG
+830 ECQSEPCKNG
-840 GTCQDLPGS
+840 GTCRDLPGS
-849 FACYC
+849 FVCFCA
-854 PEGFL
+854 EGFV
-859 GSQCETE
+859 GIQCEEE

-876 NGGECKSYGGS
+876 NGGECEGYRGS

-910 SPCGSRGYCLPG
+910 SPCGSRGYCLPS

-937 SCEKGKGPQKWHQ
+937 SCEK
-950 DAAQGSTPAR
+950 
-960 QRPPPARGSTP
+960 
-971 SGTSGSP
+971 
-978 GGRQG
+978 
-983 WGLASAA
+983 
-990 GGRQCGE
+990 
-997 AQAPGSVRG
+997 
-1006 RWGQVSLAPCSDGD
+1006 
-1020 PSDALRRGGRGVQGK
+1020 
-1035 PLATS
+1035 
-1040 AGLPGAPRPVPP
+1040 
-1052 VPQPWRVVARAQPP
+1052 
-1066 VLPGRCGRSA
+1066 
-1076 PGAQALPCL
+1076 
-1085 PGRWQT
+1085 
-1091 VPAGPLPG
+1091 
-1099 APRERARALSST
+1099 
-1111 AAALPLAA
+1111 
-1119 GVCSLKIHGI
+1119 
-1129 TSPLCFCPHPEELLP
+1129 
-1144 PTSLKV
+1144 
-1150 ERVEDTG
+1150 
-1157 VLISWHPPEDA
+1157 
-1168 AARQLIDGYAV
+1168 
-1179 TYVSLDGS
+1179 
-1187 YRRTDFVDRS
+1187 
-1197 RSAHQ
+1197 
-1202 LRALASGRAYNIS
+1202 
-1215 VFSVKRNVNNKND
+1215 VKRNVNNKND

-1253 ASAITVQW
+1253 ASTITVQW

-1280 PADLADRTVELNSSV
+1280 PGDLEDRTVELNSSV

-1307 RYIVHVVT
+1307 RYIIHVTT

-1322 DHPSESLAVD
+1322 DHPSESLATA

-1338 RPLPPKNLTASRVT
+1338 RPLPPRNLTASRVT
-1352 ATSVSMAWEQPPAGA
+1352 PTSVSVTWEQPPAGA
-1367 VEGYIINVTTAQ
+1367 VEGYIINVTTLQ

-1385 VPNGKLMSYTVRD
+1385 VPNGKLASYTVRD
-1398 LLPGQRYRLS
+1398 LLPAQRYRLS

-1436 ALERRWN
+1436 APERRWS
-1443 QAGHSRVLR
+1443 QAGHPRVLR
-1452 NRLPPALLP
+1452 NRLPPAFLP
-1461 DLRLLADHDTAE
+1461 ELRLLADHDTAE

-1496 TALGK
+1496 TALSR

-1513 KLENMDVSSQGN
+1513 KLENIEEPSRGS
-1525 LALQLRKAKSK
+1525 LALQLHEARSK
-1536 SEGQNCSTNPCRNG
+1536 STGQNCSANPCKNG
-1550 GTCARDADSYHCNCR
+1550 GTCVSESESYHCDCS
-1565 PGFKGWLCE
+1565 PGFKGRHCE
-1574 LGTGESTR
+1574 LACKKVPHSCTRLYSETKSFPVWEGGTCHYLYKRVYKVHQDVCYKESCESTGSKKPSSR
-1582 YTRKSATRRAARA
+1582 
-1595 PVPRRQPTENQAT
+1595 
-1608 VAH
+1608 

>member
-1 MRGLAGWAVLVAL
+1 MRVLAGWAVLVAL

-22 VVPLADFYPFGPAQ
+22 EVPLGDFYPFGPAQ
-36 GDAATGKQDDGGSE
+36 GDAATRKQDDGGSE
-50 LRPLA
+50 LRPLSIP
-55 VRFPFFGAGHTGLYV
+55 FPFFGAGHTGLYV

-109 RAGDVYYRESTEQP
+109 RAGDIYYRESTEQP

-137 EFPGFAAQWVF
+137 EFPGFSAQWVF

-159 GNSFSPVNTFQIVLI
+159 GSSFSPVNTFQIVLI

-323 CLNGAGSFSCRC
+323 CLNGAGSFTCRC
-335 SPGFRGT
+335 PPGFRGN
-342 NCETEES
+342 NCESAES

-357 NGGRCQAVNGMAA
+357 NGGSCQVENRTAA
-370 CLCQP
+370 CLCQS
-375 GYMGTDCQTE
+375 GYTGVDCQTE

-464 RVPGACLSH
+464 RMPGACLSH
-473 PCQNAGSCLETEQ
+473 PCQNAGSCLETER

-494 GYTGQDCRDK
+494 GYTGQDCRDQ

-511 RNGGNCLEG
+511 RNGGSCLEG
-520 NVTVCQCP
+520 NVTVCQCL

-540 TTTPCNVNT
+540 TTTPCNMNT

-559 YGGSYLCVCHTDYGT
+559 YGGSYLCVCHTNYGT

-588 NGGSCEVHDD
+588 NGGSCKVHDD
-598 SYTCECPRGFL
+598 SYICECPQDFL
-609 GKHCEKAKP
+609 GMHCEKAKP

-681 CPLGYAG
+681 CPPGYTG
-688 RHCEIVPSPCFLG
+688 RHCEIVPSPCFLS

-708 CEDLGGGYACT
+708 CEDLSGGYACT
-719 CPVGYV
+719 CSVGYV
-725 GKHCQSEV
+725 GKHCQFEV

-744 QASFNSTKLGSLAEY
+744 QASFNSTKVGSLAEY
-759 QCELGYTLSQRNHP
+759 QCELGYILSQHNHP
-773 RVCRLPGV
+773 RVCRVPGV
-781 WSDPPECNEIDEC
+781 WSDPPECDEIDEC
-794 WSQPCLNGG
+794 QSQPCLNGG
-803 HCKDRVAEFL
+803 QCKDRVSAFL

-822 HRCESDVD
+822 YHCELDVD
-830 ECQLEPCKNG
+830 ECQSEPCKNS

-859 GSQCETE
+859 GTQCETE
-866 VDACESGPCQ
+866 VDACESDPCR
-876 NGGECKSYGGS
+876 NGGECESYGGS

-910 SPCGSRGYCLPG
+910 SPCGSRGYCLPS

-937 SCEKGKGPQKWHQ
+937 NCEKG
-950 DAAQGSTPAR
+950 
-960 QRPPPARGSTP
+960 
-971 SGTSGSP
+971 
-978 GGRQG
+978 
-983 WGLASAA
+983 
-990 GGRQCGE
+990 
-997 AQAPGSVRG
+997 
-1006 RWGQVSLAPCSDGD
+1006 
-1020 PSDALRRGGRGVQGK
+1020 
-1035 PLATS
+1035 
-1040 AGLPGAPRPVPP
+1040 
-1052 VPQPWRVVARAQPP
+1052 
-1066 VLPGRCGRSA
+1066 
-1076 PGAQALPCL
+1076 
-1085 PGRWQT
+1085 
-1091 VPAGPLPG
+1091 
-1099 APRERARALSST
+1099 
-1111 AAALPLAA
+1111 
-1119 GVCSLKIHGI
+1119 
-1129 TSPLCFCPHPEELLP
+1129 
-1144 PTSLKV
+1144 
-1150 ERVEDTG
+1150 
-1157 VLISWHPPEDA
+1157 
-1168 AARQLIDGYAV
+1168 
-1179 TYVSLDGS
+1179 
-1187 YRRTDFVDRS
+1187 
-1197 RSAHQ
+1197 
-1202 LRALASGRAYNIS
+1202 
-1215 VFSVKRNVNNKND
+1215 
-1228 ISRPVMLTT
+1228 
-1237 RTRPR
+1237 PR

-1261 ALHRLKH
+1261 ALHRLQH
-1268 STVSRVRVSIRQ
+1268 SSVSRVRVSIRQ
-1280 PADLADRTVELNSSV
+1280 MGDLAGRTVELNSSV

-1307 RYIVHVVT
+1307 RYIIHVTT
-1315 LSGLGTE
+1315 LSGLGVE
-1322 DHPSESLAVD
+1322 DHPSESLATA

-1338 RPLPPKNLTASRVT
+1338 RPLPPQNLTASHVT
-1352 ATSVSMAWEQPPAGA
+1352 ATSVSMVWEQPPFGTMD
-1367 VEGYIINVTTAQ
+1367 GYIINVTTAQ
-1379 SVKSRY
+1379 SIKSRY
-1385 VPNGKLMSYTVRD
+1385 VPNGKLVSYTVRD
-1398 LLPGQRYRLS
+1398 LLPGQRYHLS
-1408 VTAVQNTEQG
+1408 LTAVQNTEQG

-1428 VTTLQRDG
+1428 VNTLPRDG
-1436 ALERRWN
+1436 APDRRWS
-1443 QAGHSRVLR
+1443 QAGHPRVLR
-1452 NRLPPALLP
+1452 NRLPPAFLP
-1461 DLRLLADHDTAE
+1461 ELRLLADHDTAE

-1501 SITVKTQPEAPV
+1501 AITVKTQPEAPV
-1513 KLENMDVSSQGN
+1513 KLENTEVSSWDS
-1525 LALQLRKAKSK
+1525 LALQLREAKSK
-1536 SEGQNCSTNPCRNG
+1536 REGQNCSKNPCRNG
-1550 GTCARDADSYHCNCR
+1550 GTCTRDDESYHCACR
-1565 PGFKGWLCE
+1565 PGFKGRVCQLACKKVPHSCTRLYSETRSFPVWE
-1574 LGTGESTR
+1574 GGTCHYLSRRIYKVHQDICYKESCESTSSER
-1582 YTRKSATRRAARA
+1582 TSSRKPSNSHTLKK
-1595 PVPRRQPTENQAT
+1595 P
-1608 VAH
+1608 

>member
-1 MRGLAGWAVLVAL
+1 MQGLAGWAVLVAL

-36 GDAATGKQDDGGSE
+36 GDAATRKQDDGGSE
-50 LRPLA
+50 LRPLSIP
-55 VRFPFFGAGHTGLYV
+55 FPFFGAGHTGLYV

-123 ILERASRDIAQYFP
+123 ILERASRDIVQYFP
-137 EFPGFAAQWVF
+137 EFPGFSAQWVF

-159 GNSFSPVNTFQIVLI
+159 GSSFSPVNTFQIVLI

-302 GKRCHVDVDE
+302 GKRCHIDVDE

-335 SPGFRGT
+335 LPGFRGT
-342 NCETEES
+342 SCESEEL
-349 PCESRVCQ
+349 PCEGRECQ
-357 NGGRCQAVNGMAA
+357 NGGRCQAANGTAT

-375 GYMGTDCQTE
+375 GYTGTECQTE

-396 GGHCIDLVD
+396 GGHCVDLVD
-405 NYTCVCLEPFVGQRC
+405 NFTCVCLEPFVGQRC
-420 ETDSSSCEDRSCQNR
+420 QTDSSSCEDRSCRNR

-455 GNNCQYGGP
+455 GNNCQY
-464 RVPGACLSH
+464 
-473 PCQNAGSCLETEQ
+473 E
-486 GYVCECQE
+486 
-494 GYTGQDCRDK
+494 

-511 RNGGNCLEG
+511 RNGGSCLEG
-520 NVTVCQCP
+520 NVTICQCL

-598 SYTCECPRGFL
+598 SYSCECPQGFF

-618 RLCSTG
+618 QFCSPG

-639 HCTCPYRF
+639 HCSCPYRF

-688 RHCEIVPSPCFLG
+688 RHCEIVPSPCFPS

-708 CEDLGGGYACT
+708 CEDLGRGYTCT
-719 CPVGYV
+719 CPMGYV

-744 QASFNSTKLGSLAEY
+744 QASFNSTKVGSLAEY
-759 QCELGYTLSQRNHP
+759 QCELGYTLSQHNHP
-773 RVCRLPGV
+773 RVCSLPGV
-781 WSDPPECNEIDEC
+781 WSDPPECDEIDEC
-794 WSQPCLNGG
+794 HSQPCLNGG
-803 HCKDRVAEFL
+803 QCKDRVAEFL
-813 CLCEPGYTG
+813 CLCEMGYTG
-822 HRCESDVD
+822 HRCELDVN
-830 ECQLEPCKNG
+830 ECQSEPCKNG

-849 FACYC
+849 FACFC
-854 PEGFL
+854 PEGFV
-859 GSQCETE
+859 GTQCETE
-866 VDACESGPCQ
+866 VDACESGPCR
-876 NGGECKSYGGS
+876 NGGECESYRGS

-910 SPCGSRGYCLPG
+910 SPCGSRGYCLPS

-937 SCEKGKGPQKWHQ
+937 SCEK
-950 DAAQGSTPAR
+950 
-960 QRPPPARGSTP
+960 
-971 SGTSGSP
+971 
-978 GGRQG
+978 
-983 WGLASAA
+983 
-990 GGRQCGE
+990 
-997 AQAPGSVRG
+997 
-1006 RWGQVSLAPCSDGD
+1006 
-1020 PSDALRRGGRGVQGK
+1020 
-1035 PLATS
+1035 
-1040 AGLPGAPRPVPP
+1040 
-1052 VPQPWRVVARAQPP
+1052 
-1066 VLPGRCGRSA
+1066 
-1076 PGAQALPCL
+1076 
-1085 PGRWQT
+1085 
-1091 VPAGPLPG
+1091 
-1099 APRERARALSST
+1099 
-1111 AAALPLAA
+1111 
-1119 GVCSLKIHGI
+1119 
-1129 TSPLCFCPHPEELLP
+1129 
-1144 PTSLKV
+1144 
-1150 ERVEDTG
+1150 
-1157 VLISWHPPEDA
+1157 
-1168 AARQLIDGYAV
+1168 
-1179 TYVSLDGS
+1179 
-1187 YRRTDFVDRS
+1187 
-1197 RSAHQ
+1197 
-1202 LRALASGRAYNIS
+1202 
-1215 VFSVKRNVNNKND
+1215 VKRNVNNKND
-1228 ISRPVMLTT
+1228 ISRPIMLTT

-1280 PADLADRTVELNSSV
+1280 PGDLADRTVELNSSV

-1307 RYIVHVVT
+1307 RYIVHVTT
-1315 LSGLGTE
+1315 LSGQGTE
-1322 DHPSESLAVD
+1322 DHPSESLATA

-1352 ATSVSMAWEQPPAGA
+1352 TTSVSMAWEKPPTGA
-1367 VEGYIINVTTAQ
+1367 MEGYIINVTTAQ

-1385 VPNGKLMSYTVRD
+1385 VPNGKLVSYTVRD

-1418 QVHSEPIHLY
+1418 QVHSEPVHLY

-1436 ALERRWN
+1436 AGSPERWWS
-1443 QAGHSRVLR
+1443 QAGHARVLR
-1452 NRLPPALLP
+1452 NRLPPAFLP
-1461 DLRLLADHDTAE
+1461 ELRLLADHDTAE
-1473 EPSPAPR
+1473 EPSPGPR

-1487 RGRISARFG
+1487 RRRISAKLS

-1501 SITVKTQPEAPV
+1501 SITVKTDPEAPV
-1513 KLENMDVSSQGN
+1513 KLENAEVSSQGS
-1525 LALQLRKAKSK
+1525 LALQLSEAKSK

-1550 GTCARDADSYHCNCR
+1550 GACARDAESYRCDCR
-1565 PGFKGWLCE
+1565 PGFKGRLCE
-1574 LGTGESTR
+1574 LACKKVPHSCTRLYSETKSFPVREGGTCHYLYRRVYKVQQDICYKESCESTGSKR
-1582 YTRKSATRRAARA
+1582 TTSRKPSNSHTLRK
-1595 PVPRRQPTENQAT
+1595 P
-1608 VAH
+1608 

>member
-1 MRGLAGWAVLVAL
+1 MQVLAGWAVLVAL
-14 GEWLWAGG
+14 GEWLWASAE
-22 VVPLADFYPFGPAQ
+22 VPLGDFYPFGPAQ
-36 GDAATGKQDDGGSE
+36 GDAATRKQDDGGSE
-50 LRPLA
+50 LRPLSIP
-55 VRFPFFGAGHTGLYV
+55 FPFFGAGHTGLYV

-109 RAGDVYYRESTEQP
+109 RAGEIYYRESTEQP

-137 EFPGFAAQWVF
+137 EFPGFSAQWVF

-159 GNSFSPVNTFQIVLI
+159 GSSFSPVNTFQIVLI

-323 CLNGAGSFSCRC
+323 CLNGAGRFTCRC
-335 SPGFRGT
+335 PPGFRG
-342 NCETEES
+342 NHCETEES
-349 PCESRVCQ
+349 PCENRVCQ
-357 NGGRCQAVNGMAA
+357 NGGSCQVVNRTAA
-370 CLCQP
+370 CLCQS
-375 GYMGTDCQTE
+375 GYTGVDCQTE

-396 GGHCIDLVD
+396 GGHCMDLVD

-455 GNNCQYGGP
+455 GSNCQYGGP

-494 GYTGQDCRDK
+494 GYTGQDCRDQ

-511 RNGGNCLEG
+511 RNGGSCLEG
-520 NVTVCQCP
+520 NVTVCQCL

-540 TTTPCNVNT
+540 TTTPCNMNT

-559 YGGSYLCVCHTDYGT
+559 YGGSYLCVCHTNYGT

-579 SPCDSEPCL
+579 SPCDSEPCF
-588 NGGSCEVHDD
+588 NGGSCKVHDD
-598 SYTCECPRGFL
+598 SYICECPQGFL
-609 GKHCEKAKP
+609 GVHCEKAKP

-624 PCRNGGTCREADGEY
+624 PCRNGGTCREANGEY

-681 CPLGYAG
+681 CPPGYTG
-688 RHCEIVPSPCFLG
+688 RHCEIVPSPCFLS

-708 CEDLGGGYACT
+708 CEDLDGGYACT
-719 CPVGYV
+719 CSVGYV
-725 GKHCQSEV
+725 GKHCQFEV

-744 QASFNSTKLGSLAEY
+744 QASFNSTKVGSLAEY
-759 QCELGYTLSQRNHP
+759 QCELGYVLSQHNHP
-773 RVCRLPGV
+773 RVCRVPGI
-781 WSDPPECNEIDEC
+781 WSDPPECDEIDEC
-794 WSQPCLNGG
+794 QSQPCLNGG
-803 HCKDRVAEFL
+803 QCKDRVSAFL

-822 HRCESDVD
+822 YHCELDVD
-830 ECQLEPCKNG
+830 ECQSEPCKNS

-849 FACYC
+849 FACFC

-859 GSQCETE
+859 GTQCETE
-866 VDACESGPCQ
+866 VDACESDPCR
-876 NGGECKSYGGS
+876 NGGECESYGGS

-910 SPCGSRGYCLPG
+910 SPCGSRGYCLPS

-937 SCEKGKGPQKWHQ
+937 NCEK
-950 DAAQGSTPAR
+950 
-960 QRPPPARGSTP
+960 
-971 SGTSGSP
+971 
-978 GGRQG
+978 
-983 WGLASAA
+983 
-990 GGRQCGE
+990 
-997 AQAPGSVRG
+997 
-1006 RWGQVSLAPCSDGD
+1006 
-1020 PSDALRRGGRGVQGK
+1020 
-1035 PLATS
+1035 
-1040 AGLPGAPRPVPP
+1040 
-1052 VPQPWRVVARAQPP
+1052 
-1066 VLPGRCGRSA
+1066 
-1076 PGAQALPCL
+1076 
-1085 PGRWQT
+1085 
-1091 VPAGPLPG
+1091 
-1099 APRERARALSST
+1099 
-1111 AAALPLAA
+1111 
-1119 GVCSLKIHGI
+1119 
-1129 TSPLCFCPHPEELLP
+1129 
-1144 PTSLKV
+1144 
-1150 ERVEDTG
+1150 
-1157 VLISWHPPEDA
+1157 
-1168 AARQLIDGYAV
+1168 
-1179 TYVSLDGS
+1179 
-1187 YRRTDFVDRS
+1187 
-1197 RSAHQ
+1197 
-1202 LRALASGRAYNIS
+1202 
-1215 VFSVKRNVNNKND
+1215 VKRNVNNKND
-1228 ISRPVMLTT
+1228 ISRPIMLTT

-1261 ALHRLKH
+1261 ALHRLQH
-1268 STVSRVRVSIRQ
+1268 STVSRVRVSIRHLG
-1280 PADLADRTVELNSSV
+1280 DLAARTVELNSSV

-1307 RYIVHVVT
+1307 RYIIHVTT
-1315 LSGLGTE
+1315 LSGLGVE
-1322 DHPSESLAVD
+1322 DHPSESLATP

-1338 RPLPPKNLTASRVT
+1338 RPLPPQNLTASHVT
-1352 ATSVSMAWEQPPAGA
+1352 ATSVSMAWEQPAAGTM
-1367 VEGYIINVTTAQ
+1367 EGYIINVTTAQ

-1385 VPNGKLMSYTVRD
+1385 VPNGKLVSYTVRD
-1398 LLPGQRYRLS
+1398 LLPGQRYHLS
-1408 VTAVQNTEQG
+1408 LTAVQNTEQG

-1428 VTTLQRDG
+1428 VNTLPRDG
-1436 ALERRWN
+1436 APERRWS
-1443 QAGHSRVLR
+1443 QAGHPRVLR
-1452 NRLPPALLP
+1452 NRLPPAFLP
-1461 DLRLLADHDTAE
+1461 ELRLLADRDTAE

-1487 RGRISARFG
+1487 RGRISTRFG
-1496 TALGK
+1496 TGLGK

-1513 KLENMDVSSQGN
+1513 KLENTEVSSWDS
-1525 LALQLRKAKSK
+1525 LALQLHEAKSK
-1536 SEGQNCSTNPCRNG
+1536 REGQKCSKNPCRNG
-1550 GTCARDADSYHCNCR
+1550 GTCTRDEESYHCACR
-1565 PGFKGWLCE
+1565 PGFKGRLCQLACKKVPHSCTRLYSE
-1574 LGTGESTR
+1574 TRSFPVWEGGTCHYLSRRVYKVHQDICYKESCESTSSERTSSR
-1582 YTRKSATRRAARA
+1582 YSPQQHTGCAC
-1595 PVPRRQPTENQAT
+1595 
-1608 VAH
+1608 

>member
-1 MRGLAGWAVLVAL
+1 KCFGAVWGSFVSLGSVLGQFGAQGACGKCFGAVLC
-14 GEWLWAGG
+14 LW
-22 VVPLADFYPFGPAQ
+22 
-36 GDAATGKQDDGGSE
+36 QDDGGSE
-50 LRPLA
+50 LRPLSIP
-55 VRFPFFGAGHTGLYV
+55 FPFFGAGHTGLYV

-109 RAGDVYYRESTEQP
+109 RAGEIYYRESTEQP
-123 ILERASRDIAQYFP
+123 ILDRASRDIAQYFP
-137 EFPGFAAQWVF
+137 EFPEFSAQWVF

-312 CLSHPCQNGAT
+312 CLSQPCQNGAT
-323 CLNGAGSFSCRC
+323 CLNGAGRFTCRC
-335 SPGFRGT
+335 PPGFRG
-342 NCETEES
+342 NSCETEES
-349 PCESRVCQ
+349 PCENRVCQ
-357 NGGRCQAVNGMAA
+357 NGGSCQVVNRTAE
-370 CLCQP
+370 CLCQS
-375 GYMGTDCQTE
+375 GYTGEDCQTE

-396 GGHCIDLVD
+396 GGHCMDLVN

-420 ETDSSSCEDRSCQNR
+420 ETGAVPQHVPRQGLCPPSSAGHHGPLPSPGSAPAHCLAFPLPDSSSCEDRSCQNR

-455 GNNCQYGGP
+455 GNNCQY
-464 RVPGACLSH
+464 
-473 PCQNAGSCLETEQ
+473 
-486 GYVCECQE
+486 
-494 GYTGQDCRDK
+494 
-504 LSEGCEC
+504 
-511 RNGGNCLEG
+511 
-520 NVTVCQCP
+520 
-528 PGFFGLLCEFEV
+528 EV
-540 TTTPCNVNT
+540 TTTPCNMNT

-559 YGGSYLCVCHTDYGT
+559 YGGSYLCVCHTSYGT
-574 NHTMP
+574 NHSKTP
-579 SPCDSEPCL
+579 QGCGNRELPHVLSGPCL
-588 NGGSCEVHDD
+588 NGGSCKVNED
-598 SYTCECPRGFL
+598 SYSCECPQGFL
-609 GKHCEKAKP
+609 GMHCEKAKP

-624 PCRNGGTCREADGEY
+624 PCRNGGTC
-639 HCTCPYRF
+639 
-647 TGKHCEIG
+647 
-655 KPDPCA
+655 
-661 SGPCQNGGTCF
+661 F

-681 CPLGYAG
+681 CPPGYTG
-688 RHCEIVPSPCFLG
+688 RHCEIVPSPCFPS

-708 CEDLGGGYACT
+708 CEELGGGYACT
-719 CPVGYV
+719 CSLGYV
-725 GKHCQSEV
+725 GKHCQFEV

-744 QASFNSTKLGSLAEY
+744 QASFNSTKVGSLAEY
-759 QCELGYTLSQRNHP
+759 QCELGYILSQHNHP
-773 RVCRLPGV
+773 RVCRVPGV
-781 WSDPPECNEIDEC
+781 WSDPPECDEIDEC
-794 WSQPCLNGG
+794 QSQPCLNGG
-803 HCKDRVAEFL
+803 QCKDRVSAFL

-822 HRCESDVD
+822 HHCELDVD
-830 ECQLEPCKNG
+830 ECQSEPCKNS

-849 FACYC
+849 FACSC

-859 GSQCETE
+859 GTQCETE
-866 VDACESGPCQ
+866 VDACESDPCQ
-876 NGGECKSYGGS
+876 NGGDCESYGGS

-910 SPCGSRGYCLPG
+910 SPCGSRGYCLPS

-937 SCEKGKGPQKWHQ
+937 NCEK
-950 DAAQGSTPAR
+950 
-960 QRPPPARGSTP
+960 
-971 SGTSGSP
+971 
-978 GGRQG
+978 
-983 WGLASAA
+983 
-990 GGRQCGE
+990 
-997 AQAPGSVRG
+997 
-1006 RWGQVSLAPCSDGD
+1006 
-1020 PSDALRRGGRGVQGK
+1020 
-1035 PLATS
+1035 
-1040 AGLPGAPRPVPP
+1040 
-1052 VPQPWRVVARAQPP
+1052 
-1066 VLPGRCGRSA
+1066 
-1076 PGAQALPCL
+1076 
-1085 PGRWQT
+1085 
-1091 VPAGPLPG
+1091 
-1099 APRERARALSST
+1099 
-1111 AAALPLAA
+1111 
-1119 GVCSLKIHGI
+1119 
-1129 TSPLCFCPHPEELLP
+1129 ELLP

-1202 LRALASGRAYNIS
+1202 LRALTSGRAYNIS

-1242 PVEGFEITNVT
+1242 PVEGFEISNVT
-1253 ASAITVQW
+1253 ASAITVHW
-1261 ALHRLKH
+1261 ALHRLQH
-1268 STVSRVRVSIRQ
+1268 STVSRVRVSIRHTG
-1280 PADLADRTVELNSSV
+1280 DLAARTVELNSSV

-1307 RYIVHVVT
+1307 RYIIHVTT
-1315 LSGLGTE
+1315 LSGLGVE
-1322 DHPSESLAVD
+1322 DHPSESLATA

-1338 RPLPPKNLTASRVT
+1338 RPLPPQNLTASHVT
-1352 ATSVSMAWEQPPAGA
+1352 ATSVSMAWQQPPAGTT
-1367 VEGYIINVTTAQ
+1367 EGYIINVTTAQ

-1385 VPNGKLMSYTVRD
+1385 VPNGKLVSYTVRD
-1398 LLPGQRYRLS
+1398 LLPGQRYHLS
-1408 VTAVQNTEQG
+1408 LTAVQNTEQG
-1418 QVHSEPIHLY
+1418 QLHSEPIHLH
-1428 VTTLQRDG
+1428 VSTLQRDG
-1436 ALERRWN
+1436 APERRWS
-1443 QAGHSRVLR
+1443 QAGHPRVLR
-1452 NRLPPALLP
+1452 NRLLQCPV
-1461 DLRLLADHDTAE
+1461 
-1473 EPSPAPR
+1473 PSWLSCPR

-1496 TALGK
+1496 PALGR

-1513 KLENMDVSSQGN
+1513 KLENTEVSSWDS
-1525 LALQLRKAKSK
+1525 LALQLREAKSK
-1536 SEGQNCSTNPCRNG
+1536 REGQNCSQNPCRNG
-1550 GTCARDADSYHCNCR
+1550 GSCTRDGESYHCACR
-1565 PGFKGWLCE
+1565 PGFKGRLCQLACKKVPHSCTRLYSE
-1574 LGTGESTR
+1574 TRAFPVWEGGTCHYLRVYKVHQDICYKESCESTTAKRTSSR
-1582 YTRKSATRRAARA
+1582 YS
-1595 PVPRRQPTENQAT
+1595 PQPTLDVPALLGCWAGEGAGWCAPACRGT
-1608 VAH
+1608 PRLGLDC

>member
-14 GEWLWAGG
+14 GEWLLLRAGG
-22 VVPLADFYPFGPAQ
+22 VVPLADFYPFGPAE
-36 GDAATGKQDDGGSE
+36 GDAATRKQDDGGSE
-50 LRPLA
+50 LRPLS
-55 VRFPFFGAGHTGLYV
+55 VPFPFFGAGHTGLYV

-109 RAGDVYYRESTEQP
+109 RAGDVYYRESTEQS

-137 EFPGFAAQWVF
+137 EFPGFSAQWVF

-312 CLSHPCQNGAT
+312 CLSNPCQNGAT
-323 CLNGAGSFSCRC
+323 CLNGAGNFSCMC
-335 SPGFRGT
+335 PLGFRGA
-342 NCETEES
+342 NCETEEL
-349 PCESRVCQ
+349 PCESKVCH
-357 NGGRCQAVNGMAA
+357 NGGTCQAVNGTAV

-375 GYMGTDCQTE
+375 GYTGPDCQTE
-385 VNECESSPCLN
+385 LNECESNPCLN
-396 GGHCIDLVD
+396 GGHCVDLVD
-405 NYTCVCLEPFVGQRC
+405 NYTCMCLEPFVGQRC
-420 ETDSSSCEDRSCQNR
+420 ETDSSICEDRSCRNR

-464 RVPGACLSH
+464 RVPGACLSQ

-486 GYVCECQE
+486 GYLCECQE

-511 RNGGNCLEG
+511 RNGGSCLEG
-520 NVTVCQCP
+520 NVTICQCL

-540 TTTPCNVNT
+540 TTTPCNMNT

-624 PCRNGGTCREADGEY
+624 PCRNGGTCKEADGEY
-639 HCTCPYRF
+639 HCSCPYRF

-681 CPLGYAG
+681 CPPGYAG
-688 RHCEIVPSPCFLG
+688 RHCEIVPSPCFLS

-708 CEDLGGGYACT
+708 CEDLGEGYACT
-719 CPVGYV
+719 CPMGYV
-725 GKHCQSEV
+725 GKHCQTVV

-744 QASFNSTKLGSLAEY
+744 QVSFNSTKVGSVAEY
-759 QCELGYTLSQRNHP
+759 QCELGYTLSQHHP
-773 RVCRLPGV
+773 RICHSPGV
-781 WSDPPECNEIDEC
+781 WSDPPECNEINEC
-794 WSQPCLNGG
+794 QSQPCLNGG
-803 HCKDRVAEFL
+803 QCKDRIAEFL

-822 HRCESDVD
+822 QHCESDTD
-830 ECQLEPCKNG
+830 ECLSEPCKNG
-840 GTCQDLPGS
+840 GNCQDLPAS
-849 FACYC
+849 FTCYC
-854 PEGFL
+854 PEGFV

-876 NGGECKSYGGS
+876 NGGECESYRGS

-937 SCEKGKGPQKWHQ
+937 SCEK
-950 DAAQGSTPAR
+950 
-960 QRPPPARGSTP
+960 
-971 SGTSGSP
+971 
-978 GGRQG
+978 
-983 WGLASAA
+983 
-990 GGRQCGE
+990 
-997 AQAPGSVRG
+997 
-1006 RWGQVSLAPCSDGD
+1006 
-1020 PSDALRRGGRGVQGK
+1020 
-1035 PLATS
+1035 
-1040 AGLPGAPRPVPP
+1040 
-1052 VPQPWRVVARAQPP
+1052 
-1066 VLPGRCGRSA
+1066 
-1076 PGAQALPCL
+1076 
-1085 PGRWQT
+1085 
-1091 VPAGPLPG
+1091 
-1099 APRERARALSST
+1099 
-1111 AAALPLAA
+1111 
-1119 GVCSLKIHGI
+1119 
-1129 TSPLCFCPHPEELLP
+1129 ELLP

-1280 PADLADRTVELNSSV
+1280 PGDLSDRTVELNSSV

-1307 RYIVHVVT
+1307 KYIVHVTT

-1322 DHPSESLAVD
+1322 DHLSESLATA

-1338 RPLPPKNLTASRVT
+1338 RPLPPQNLTASRVT
-1352 ATSVSMAWEQPPAGA
+1352 TTSVSMAWEQPPAGA

-1385 VPNGKLMSYTVRD
+1385 VPNGKLVSYTVRD

-1418 QVHSEPIHLY
+1418 QVHSEPIYLY

-1436 ALERRWN
+1436 APERRWS
-1443 QAGHSRVLR
+1443 QAGHPRVLR
-1452 NRLPPALLP
+1452 NRLPPAFLP
-1461 DLRLLADHDTAE
+1461 ELRLLADHNTAE

-1496 TALGK
+1496 K
-1501 SITVKTQPEAPV
+1501 SISMKTQPDAPV
-1513 KLENMDVSSQGN
+1513 KLENLEASSHSS
-1525 LALQLRKAKSK
+1525 LALQLQENKSK
-1536 SEGQNCSTNPCRNG
+1536 SEGQNCSMNPCRNG
-1550 GTCARDADSYHCNCR
+1550 GTCTRDVKSYHCSCR
-1565 PGFKGWLCE
+1565 PGFKGRLCE

-1582 YTRKSATRRAARA
+1582 YARMSATRRAARA
-1595 PVPRRQPTENQAT
+1595 PVPRQQPAENKAPVT
-1608 VAH
+1608 H

>member
-1 MRGLAGWAVLVAL
+1 MRGCCVGLLLLLLL
-14 GEWLWAGG
+14 GEWLVPRVGG

-36 GDAATGKQDDGGSE
+36 GDAATLKQDDGGSE

-109 RAGDVYYRESTEQP
+109 RAGDVYYRESRDQA
-123 ILERASRDIAQYFP
+123 ILERATRDIAQYFP
-137 EFPGFAAQWVF
+137 EFPDFSAQWVF

-159 GNSFSPVNTFQIVLI
+159 GSSFSPVNTFQIVLI

-323 CLNGAGSFSCRC
+323 CINGVNSFSCQC
-335 SPGFRGT
+335 LPGFRGAS
-342 NCETEES
+342 CET
-349 PCESRVCQ
+349 
-357 NGGRCQAVNGMAA
+357 G
-370 CLCQP
+370 
-375 GYMGTDCQTE
+375 
-385 VNECESSPCLN
+385 ECC
-396 GGHCIDLVD
+396 
-405 NYTCVCLEPFVGQRC
+405 RC
-420 ETDSSSCEDRSCQNR
+420 ETGAWCPHTRGSPRQGFVPAAPLWRPGSPCRNR

-464 RVPGACLSH
+464 RVPGACLSS
-473 PCQNAGSCLETEQ
+473 PCQNGGSCLELEQ
-486 GYVCECQE
+486 GYACDCQE
-494 GYTGQDCRDK
+494 GYGGQDCRDK

-511 RNGGNCLEG
+511 RNGGSCLEG
-520 NVTVCQCP
+520 NVTICQCL
-528 PGFFGLLCEFEV
+528 PGYFGLLCEFEV
-540 TTTPCNVNT
+540 TATPCNVNT

-574 NHTMP
+574 NHSESVP

-588 NGGSCEVHDD
+588 NGGSCEAQDD
-598 SYTCECPRGFL
+598 SYTCECPPGFL
-609 GKHCEKAKP
+609 GKHCE
-618 RLCSTG
+618 R
-624 PCRNGGTCREADGEY
+624 GTCREGRTARPPGRGTVGWYGSDTGEGGGW
-639 HCTCPYRF
+639 CVSRSPLSSCSPP
-647 TGKHCEIG
+647 G

-681 CPLGYAG
+681 CAPGYAG
-688 RHCEIVPSPCFLG
+688 RHCEIEIDCGVPS
-701 PCENGAT
+701 A
-708 CEDLGGGYACT
+708 
-719 CPVGYV
+719 
-725 GKHCQSEV
+725 
-733 DCGIPSEVKHA
+733 VKHA
-744 QASFNSTKLGSLAEY
+744 QASFNSTTVGSLAEY
-759 QCELGYTLSQRNHP
+759 RCELGYALSQHNSP
-773 RVCRLPGV
+773 RVCRSQGV
-781 WSDPPECNEIDEC
+781 WSDPPECDEIDEC
-794 WSQPCLNGG
+794 RSQPCLNGG
-803 HCKDRVAEFL
+803 QCKDRIAEFL
-813 CLCEPGYTG
+813 CVCEPGYVG
-822 HRCESDVD
+822 HHCELEVD
-830 ECQLEPCKNG
+830 ECQSEPCKNG
-840 GTCQDLPGS
+840 GTCRDLPGS
-849 FACYC
+849 FVCFC
-854 PEGFL
+854 PEGFV
-859 GSQCETE
+859 GIQCEEE

-876 NGGECKSYGGS
+876 NGGECEGYRGS

-910 SPCGSRGYCLPG
+910 SPCGSRGYCLPS

-937 SCEKGKGPQKWHQ
+937 SCEK
-950 DAAQGSTPAR
+950 
-960 QRPPPARGSTP
+960 
-971 SGTSGSP
+971 
-978 GGRQG
+978 
-983 WGLASAA
+983 
-990 GGRQCGE
+990 
-997 AQAPGSVRG
+997 
-1006 RWGQVSLAPCSDGD
+1006 
-1020 PSDALRRGGRGVQGK
+1020 
-1035 PLATS
+1035 
-1040 AGLPGAPRPVPP
+1040 
-1052 VPQPWRVVARAQPP
+1052 
-1066 VLPGRCGRSA
+1066 
-1076 PGAQALPCL
+1076 
-1085 PGRWQT
+1085 
-1091 VPAGPLPG
+1091 
-1099 APRERARALSST
+1099 
-1111 AAALPLAA
+1111 
-1119 GVCSLKIHGI
+1119 
-1129 TSPLCFCPHPEELLP
+1129 ELLP

-1179 TYVSLDGS
+1179 TYVSFDGS

-1253 ASAITVQW
+1253 ASTITVQW

-1280 PADLADRTVELNSSV
+1280 PGDLEDRTVELNSSV

-1307 RYIVHVVT
+1307 RYIVHVTT

-1322 DHPSESLAVD
+1322 DHPSESLATA

-1338 RPLPPKNLTASRVT
+1338 RPLPPRNLTASRVT
-1352 ATSVSMAWEQPPAGA
+1352 PTSVSVTWEQPPAGA
-1367 VEGYIINVTTAQ
+1367 VEGYIINVTTLQ

-1385 VPNGKLMSYTVRD
+1385 VPNGKLASYTVRD
-1398 LLPGQRYRLS
+1398 LLPAQRYRLS

-1436 ALERRWN
+1436 APERRWS
-1443 QAGHSRVLR
+1443 QAGHPRVLR
-1452 NRLPPALLP
+1452 NRLPPAFLP
-1461 DLRLLADHDTAE
+1461 ELRLLADHDTAE

-1496 TALGK
+1496 TASPAGAVWRCSCTRHGARVSLGRAWPGGICPYGCE
-1501 SITVKTQPEAPV
+1501 SGADGSTCIAGT
-1513 KLENMDVSSQGN
+1513 
-1525 LALQLRKAKSK
+1525 R
-1536 SEGQNCSTNPCRNG
+1536 QNCSANPCKNG
-1550 GTCARDADSYHCNCR
+1550 GTCVSESESYHCDCS
-1565 PGFKGWLCE
+1565 PGFKGRHCE
-1574 LGTGESTR
+1574 LACKKVPHSCTRLYSETKSFPVWEGGTCHYLYKRVYKVHQDVCYKESCESTGSKKPSS
-1582 YTRKSATRRAARA
+1582 RKQSDSHTLKK
-1595 PVPRRQPTENQAT
+1595 P
-1608 VAH
+1608 

>member
-22 VVPLADFYPFGPAQ
+22 VVPLADFYPFGPTQ
-36 GDAATGKQDDGGSE
+36 GDAATRKQDDGGSE
-50 LRPLA
+50 LRPLS
-55 VRFPFFGAGHTGLYV
+55 VPFPFFGAGHTGLYV

-123 ILERASRDIAQYFP
+123 ILERASRDIMQYFP
-137 EFPGFAAQWVF
+137 EFPGFSAQWVF

-159 GNSFSPVNTFQIVLI
+159 GSSFSPVNTFQIVLI

-323 CLNGAGSFSCRC
+323 CINGASSFSCRC
-335 SPGFRGT
+335 PPGFRGT
-342 NCETEES
+342 SCETEES
-349 PCESRVCQ
+349 PCESKVCQ
-357 NGGRCQAVNGMAA
+357 NGGRCQVANGTAA

-375 GYMGTDCQTE
+375 GYMGADCQTE

-396 GGHCIDLVD
+396 GGHCVDLVD

-420 ETDSSSCEDRSCQNR
+420 ETDSSSCEDRSCRNR

-486 GYVCECQE
+486 GYVCECRE

-511 RNGGNCLEG
+511 RNGGSCLEG
-520 NVTVCQCP
+520 NVTICQCP

-540 TTTPCNVNT
+540 TTTPCNMNT
-549 QCPDGGYCME
+549 QCPDSGYCME

-618 RLCSTG
+618 RLCSMG

-681 CPLGYAG
+681 CPPGYAG
-688 RHCEIVPSPCFLG
+688 RHCEIVPSPCFLS

-733 DCGIPSEVKHA
+733 DCGVPSEVKHA
-744 QASFNSTKLGSLAEY
+744 QASFNSTKVGSLAEY
-759 QCELGYTLSQRNHP
+759 QCELGYTLSQHNHP
-773 RVCRLPGV
+773 RVCRLPGI
-781 WSDPPECNEIDEC
+781 WSDPPECDEIDEC

-803 HCKDRVAEFL
+803 QCKDRIAEFL

-822 HRCESDVD
+822 HHCESDVD
-830 ECQLEPCKNG
+830 ECQSEPCKNG
-840 GTCQDLPGS
+840 GTCQDLLGS

-854 PEGFL
+854 PEGFV
-859 GSQCETE
+859 GTQCETE
-866 VDACESGPCQ
+866 VDACESGPCR
-876 NGGECKSYGGS
+876 NGGECESYGGS

-900 CETAS
+900 CET
-905 DPCFS
+905 
-910 SPCGSRGYCLPG
+910 
-922 NGTHSCTCKVSYTGK
+922 
-937 SCEKGKGPQKWHQ
+937 
-950 DAAQGSTPAR
+950 
-960 QRPPPARGSTP
+960 
-971 SGTSGSP
+971 
-978 GGRQG
+978 
-983 WGLASAA
+983 
-990 GGRQCGE
+990 
-997 AQAPGSVRG
+997 
-1006 RWGQVSLAPCSDGD
+1006 
-1020 PSDALRRGGRGVQGK
+1020 
-1035 PLATS
+1035 
-1040 AGLPGAPRPVPP
+1040 
-1052 VPQPWRVVARAQPP
+1052 
-1066 VLPGRCGRSA
+1066 
-1076 PGAQALPCL
+1076 
-1085 PGRWQT
+1085 
-1091 VPAGPLPG
+1091 
-1099 APRERARALSST
+1099 
-1111 AAALPLAA
+1111 
-1119 GVCSLKIHGI
+1119 
-1129 TSPLCFCPHPEELLP
+1129 
-1144 PTSLKV
+1144 
-1150 ERVEDTG
+1150 
-1157 VLISWHPPEDA
+1157 
-1168 AARQLIDGYAV
+1168 
-1179 TYVSLDGS
+1179 
-1187 YRRTDFVDRS
+1187 
-1197 RSAHQ
+1197 
-1202 LRALASGRAYNIS
+1202 
-1215 VFSVKRNVNNKND
+1215 VKRNVNNKND

-1242 PVEGFEITNVT
+1242 PVEGFEIMNVT

-1280 PADLADRTVELNSSV
+1280 PGDLADRTVELNSSV

-1307 RYIVHVVT
+1307 RYIVHVTT

-1322 DHPSESLAVD
+1322 DHPSESLATA

-1338 RPLPPKNLTASRVT
+1338 RPLPPQNLTTSRVT

-1385 VPNGKLMSYTVRD
+1385 VPNGKLVSYTVRD

-1428 VTTLQRDG
+1428 VATLQRDG
-1436 ALERRWN
+1436 APEGRWS
-1443 QAGHSRVLR
+1443 QSGHPRVLR
-1452 NRLPPALLP
+1452 NRLPPAFLP
-1461 DLRLLADHDTAE
+1461 ELRLLADHDTVE
-1473 EPSPAPR
+1473 ELSPAPR

-1496 TALGK
+1496 TALSK

-1513 KLENMDVSSQGN
+1513 KLENVEVSSQGS
-1525 LALQLRKAKSK
+1525 LALQLREAKSK

-1550 GTCARDADSYHCNCR
+1550 GTCARNAESYHCDCR
-1565 PGFKGWLCE
+1565 PGFKGRFCE
-1574 LGTGESTR
+1574 LAACKKVPHLCTRLYSETKSFPVWEGGTCHYLYRRVYKVHQDVCYKENCKSTGSEKR
-1582 YTRKSATRRAARA
+1582 TSRKPSNSHTLKK
-1595 PVPRRQPTENQAT
+1595 P
-1608 VAH
+1608 

>member
-1 MRGLAGWAVLVAL
+1 MRGLAGWAALVAL

-22 VVPLADFYPFGPAQ
+22 LVPLADFYPFGPAQ

-55 VRFPFFGAGHTGLYV
+55 VPFPFFGAGHTGLYV

-123 ILERASRDIAQYFP
+123 ILERASRDIMQYFP
-137 EFPGFAAQWVF
+137 EFPEFSARWVF

-159 GNSFSPVNTFQIVLI
+159 GNSFSPVNTFQIILI

-302 GKRCHVDVDE
+302 GKRCHIDVDE

-335 SPGFRGT
+335 PLGFRGAS
-342 NCETEES
+342 CETEEL
-349 PCESRVCQ
+349 PCESKVCQ
-357 NGGRCQAVNGMAA
+357 NNGTCQVANGTAA

-375 GYMGTDCQTE
+375 GYTGADCQTE

-396 GGHCIDLVD
+396 GGHCIDLVN
-405 NYTCVCLEPFVGQRC
+405 NYSCVCLEPFAGQRC
-420 ETDSSSCEDRSCQNR
+420 ETDLSSCEDRSCQNR

-455 GNNCQYGGP
+455 GSNCQYGGP
-464 RVPGACLSH
+464 RMPSACLSH

-486 GYVCECQE
+486 GYICECQE
-494 GYTGQDCRDK
+494 GYTGEDCRDK
-504 LSEGCEC
+504 LSDGCEC
-511 RNGGNCLEG
+511 RNGGSCLEG
-520 NVTVCQCP
+520 NITVCQCP

-540 TTTPCNVNT
+540 TTTPCSMNT

-559 YGGSYLCVCHTDYGT
+559 YGGSYLCVCHTDYST
-574 NHTMP
+574 NHTVP

-588 NGGSCEVHDD
+588 NGGFCEVHDD
-598 SYTCECPRGFL
+598 SYTCECPQGFL

-618 RLCSTG
+618 QLCSTG
-624 PCRNGGTCREADGEY
+624 PCRNGGTCREADGDY

-688 RHCEIVPSPCFLG
+688 RHCEIVPSLCFLS

-708 CEDLGGGYACT
+708 CEDLGGDYTCT

-744 QASFNSTKLGSLAEY
+744 QAFFNSTKVGSLAEY
-759 QCELGYTLSQRNHP
+759 LCEPGYTLSQHNHP
-773 RVCRLPGV
+773 RVCHLPGV
-781 WSDPPECNEIDEC
+781 WSDPPECDEINEC
-794 WSQPCLNGG
+794 QSQPCMNGG
-803 HCKDRVAEFL
+803 QCKDRVAEFL
-813 CLCEPGYTG
+813 CLCEPGYAG
-822 HRCESDVD
+822 QHCELDVD
-830 ECQLEPCKNG
+830 ECQSEPCKNG

-849 FACYC
+849 FTCYC
-854 PEGFL
+854 PEGFV
-859 GSQCETE
+859 GTHCETE
-866 VDACESGPCQ
+866 VNACESGPCR
-876 NGGECKSYGGS
+876 NGGECESYRGS
-887 YLCVCP
+887 YLCLCP

-910 SPCGSRGYCLPG
+910 SPCGSRGYCLAG

-937 SCEKGKGPQKWHQ
+937 SCEK
-950 DAAQGSTPAR
+950 
-960 QRPPPARGSTP
+960 
-971 SGTSGSP
+971 
-978 GGRQG
+978 
-983 WGLASAA
+983 
-990 GGRQCGE
+990 
-997 AQAPGSVRG
+997 
-1006 RWGQVSLAPCSDGD
+1006 
-1020 PSDALRRGGRGVQGK
+1020 
-1035 PLATS
+1035 
-1040 AGLPGAPRPVPP
+1040 
-1052 VPQPWRVVARAQPP
+1052 
-1066 VLPGRCGRSA
+1066 
-1076 PGAQALPCL
+1076 
-1085 PGRWQT
+1085 
-1091 VPAGPLPG
+1091 
-1099 APRERARALSST
+1099 
-1111 AAALPLAA
+1111 
-1119 GVCSLKIHGI
+1119 
-1129 TSPLCFCPHPEELLP
+1129 ELLP

-1228 ISRPVMLTT
+1228 ISRPIMLTT

-1242 PVEGFEITNVT
+1242 PVEGFEIVNVT
-1253 ASAITVQW
+1253 ASTIVVQW

-1268 STVSRVRVSIRQ
+1268 STVSRVRVSIHQ
-1280 PADLADRTVELNSSV
+1280 PGDLVGRTVELNSSV

-1307 RYIVHVVT
+1307 KYVIHVTT
-1315 LSGLGTE
+1315 LSGLGME
-1322 DHPSESLAVD
+1322 DHLSESLSTA

-1338 RPLPPKNLTASRVT
+1338 RPLPPQNLTASRVT
-1352 ATSVSMAWEQPPAGA
+1352 VTSVSMTWEQPPAGT
-1367 VEGYIINVTTAQ
+1367 VEGYIINVTNSQ

-1385 VPNGKLMSYTVRD
+1385 VPNGKLVSYTVRD

-1408 VTAVQNTEQG
+1408 LTAVQSTEQG

-1436 ALERRWN
+1436 TSERRWS
-1443 QAGHSRVLR
+1443 QAKPNPRVLR
-1452 NRLPPALLP
+1452 NRLPPAFLP
-1461 DLRLLADHDTAE
+1461 ELRLLADRGTAE
-1473 EPSPAPR
+1473 EPSPTPR

-1487 RGRISARFG
+1487 RGRISTRFG
-1496 TALGK
+1496 TALDK
-1501 SITVKTQPEAPV
+1501 SIIVKTQPDAPV
-1513 KLENMDVSSQGN
+1513 KLENAEVSSQGS
-1525 LALQLRKAKSK
+1525 LVLQLHKAKS
-1536 SEGQNCSTNPCRNG
+1536 EEHNCSVSPCRNG
-1550 GTCARDADSYHCNCR
+1550 GTCSRDAESYHCDCP
-1565 PGFKGWLCE
+1565 PGFKGQLCE
-1574 LGTGESTR
+1574 LACKKVPHSCTRLYLETRSFPLWEGGTCHYLYRRVYKVHQDVCYKESCESTASR
-1582 YTRKSATRRAARA
+1582 TTSRKPSNSHTLKKPHRLKAVEASSF
-1595 PVPRRQPTENQAT
+1595 
-1608 VAH
+1608 HI

>member
-1 MRGLAGWAVLVAL
+1 
-14 GEWLWAGG
+14 
-22 VVPLADFYPFGPAQ
+22 
-36 GDAATGKQDDGGSE
+36 ATRKQDDGGSE
-50 LRPLA
+50 LRPLSIP
-55 VRFPFFGAGHTGLYV
+55 FPFFGAGHTGLYV

-109 RAGDVYYRESTEQP
+109 RAGEIYYRESTEQP
-123 ILERASRDIAQYFP
+123 ILERASKDIAQYFP
-137 EFPGFAAQWVF
+137 EFPGFSAQWVF

-159 GNSFSPVNTFQIVLI
+159 GSSFSPVNTFQIVLI

-312 CLSHPCQNGAT
+312 CLSQPCQNGAT
-323 CLNGAGSFSCRC
+323 CLNGAGRFTCKC
-335 SPGFRGT
+335 PPGFRGN
-342 NCETEES
+342 NCETAES
-349 PCESRVCQ
+349 PCENRVCQ
-357 NGGRCQAVNGMAA
+357 NGGSCQVVNRTAE
-370 CLCQP
+370 CLCQS
-375 GYMGTDCQTE
+375 GYTGMDCQ
-385 VNECESSPCLN
+385 
-396 GGHCIDLVD
+396 
-405 NYTCVCLEPFVGQRC
+405 
-420 ETDSSSCEDRSCQNR
+420 TDSSSCEDQSCQNR

-445 YICTCSPGYY
+445 YICTCSPFPT
-455 GNNCQYGGP
+455 GGP
-464 RVPGACLSH
+464 RMAGACLSQ
-473 PCQNAGSCLETEQ
+473 PCQNAGSCLETER

-494 GYTGQDCRDK
+494 GYTGQDCRDQ

-511 RNGGNCLEG
+511 RNGGSCLEG
-520 NVTVCQCP
+520 NVTVCQCL

-540 TTTPCNVNT
+540 TTTPCNMNT

-559 YGGSYLCVCHTDYGT
+559 YGGSYLCVCHTNYA
-574 NHTMP
+574 MP
-579 SPCDSEPCL
+579 SPCDSEPCF
-588 NGGSCEVHDD
+588 NGGSCKVHDD
-598 SYTCECPRGFL
+598 SYICECPQDFL
-609 GKHCEKAKP
+609 GMHCEKAKP

-647 TGKHCEIG
+647 TGRHCEIG
-655 KPDPCA
+655 TAPRPLQGGQVFGKAPLWASFVPCL
-661 SGPCQNGGTCF
+661 ST
-672 HYIGKYKCD
+672 
-681 CPLGYAG
+681 
-688 RHCEIVPSPCFLG
+688 
-701 PCENGAT
+701 
-708 CEDLGGGYACT
+708 
-719 CPVGYV
+719 
-725 GKHCQSEV
+725 EV

-744 QASFNSTKLGSLAEY
+744 QASFNSTKLGALAEY
-759 QCELGYTLSQRNHP
+759 QCELGYILSQHNHP
-773 RVCRLPGV
+773 RVCRVPGV
-781 WSDPPECNEIDEC
+781 WSDPPECDEIDEC
-794 WSQPCLNGG
+794 QSQPCLNGG
-803 HCKDRVAEFL
+803 QCKDRVSAFL

-822 HRCESDVD
+822 YHCELDVD
-830 ECQLEPCKNG
+830 ECQSEPCKNS

-859 GSQCETE
+859 GTQCETE
-866 VDACESGPCQ
+866 VDACESDPCR
-876 NGGECKSYGGS
+876 NGGECESYGGS

-910 SPCGSRGYCLPG
+910 SPCGSRGYCLPS

-937 SCEKGKGPQKWHQ
+937 NCEK
-950 DAAQGSTPAR
+950 
-960 QRPPPARGSTP
+960 
-971 SGTSGSP
+971 
-978 GGRQG
+978 
-983 WGLASAA
+983 
-990 GGRQCGE
+990 
-997 AQAPGSVRG
+997 
-1006 RWGQVSLAPCSDGD
+1006 
-1020 PSDALRRGGRGVQGK
+1020 
-1035 PLATS
+1035 
-1040 AGLPGAPRPVPP
+1040 
-1052 VPQPWRVVARAQPP
+1052 
-1066 VLPGRCGRSA
+1066 
-1076 PGAQALPCL
+1076 
-1085 PGRWQT
+1085 
-1091 VPAGPLPG
+1091 
-1099 APRERARALSST
+1099 
-1111 AAALPLAA
+1111 
-1119 GVCSLKIHGI
+1119 
-1129 TSPLCFCPHPEELLP
+1129 ELLP

-1202 LRALASGRAYNIS
+1202 LRALTSGRAYNIS

-1261 ALHRLKH
+1261 ALHRLQH

-1280 PADLADRTVELNSSV
+1280 MGDLAGRTVELNSSV

-1307 RYIVHVVT
+1307 RYIIHVTT
-1315 LSGLGTE
+1315 LSGLGVE
-1322 DHPSESLAVD
+1322 DHPSESLATA

-1338 RPLPPKNLTASRVT
+1338 RPLPPQNLTASHVT
-1352 ATSVSMAWEQPPAGA
+1352 ATSVSMAWQQPPVGTM
-1367 VEGYIINVTTAQ
+1367 EGYIINVTTAQ

-1385 VPNGKLMSYTVRD
+1385 VPNGKLVSYTVRD
-1398 LLPGQRYRLS
+1398 LLPGQRYHLS
-1408 VTAVQNTEQG
+1408 LTAVQNTEQG

-1428 VTTLQRDG
+1428 VTTLPRDG
-1436 ALERRWN
+1436 APERRWS
-1443 QAGHSRVLR
+1443 QAGHPRVLR
-1452 NRLPPALLP
+1452 NRLPPAFLP
-1461 DLRLLADHDTAE
+1461 ELRLLADRDTAE
-1473 EPSPAPR
+1473 EPLPDPR

-1501 SITVKTQPEAPV
+1501 SITLKTRKCSCAFVSCSCHPVPSPAPPCKLRWQPEGQ
-1513 KLENMDVSSQGN
+1513 KC
-1525 LALQLRKAKSK
+1525 SK
-1536 SEGQNCSTNPCRNG
+1536 NPCRNG
-1550 GTCARDADSYHCNCR
+1550 GTCTRDGESYHCACR
-1565 PGFKGWLCE
+1565 PGFKGRLCQLACKKVPHSCTRLYSE
-1574 LGTGESTR
+1574 TRSFPVWEGGTCHYLRVYKVHQDICYKESCESTSSQRTNSR
-1582 YTRKSATRRAARA
+1582 YSSSTLN
-1595 PVPRRQPTENQAT
+1595 VPAFL
-1608 VAH
+1608 

>member
-1 MRGLAGWAVLVAL
+1 MRVLAGWAVLVAL
-14 GEWLWAGG
+14 GEWLWAGAE
-22 VVPLADFYPFGPAQ
+22 VPLGDFYPFGPAQ
-36 GDAATGKQDDGGSE
+36 GDAATRKQDDGGSE
-50 LRPLA
+50 LRPLSIP
-55 VRFPFFGAGHTGLYV
+55 FPFFGAGHTGLYV

-123 ILERASRDIAQYFP
+123 ILDRASKDIAQYFP
-137 EFPGFAAQWVF
+137 EFPGFSAQWVF

-159 GNSFSPVNTFQIVLI
+159 GSSFSPVNTFQIVLI

-193 GMHASSGGDFAG
+193 GMHTSSGGDFAG

-323 CLNGAGSFSCRC
+323 CLNGAGSFTCRC
-335 SPGFRGT
+335 PPGFRGN
-342 NCETEES
+342 NCETAES
-349 PCESRVCQ
+349 PCENRVCQ
-357 NGGRCQAVNGMAA
+357 NGGRCQVVNGTAA

-375 GYMGTDCQTE
+375 GYTGVDCQTE

-396 GGHCIDLVD
+396 GGNCIDLVD
-405 NYTCVCLEPFVGQRC
+405 NFTCVCLEPFVGQRC

-464 RVPGACLSH
+464 RMPSACLSH

-486 GYVCECQE
+486 GYICECQE
-494 GYTGQDCRDK
+494 GYTGQDCQDQ
-504 LSEGCEC
+504 LLEGCEC
-511 RNGGNCLEG
+511 RNGGSCLEG
-520 NVTVCQCP
+520 NVTICQCP

-540 TTTPCNVNT
+540 TTTPCNMNT

-588 NGGSCEVHDD
+588 NGGSCKVHDD
-598 SYTCECPRGFL
+598 SYICECPRGFL
-609 GKHCEKAKP
+609 GMHCEKAKP
-618 RLCSTG
+618 RLCSLG
-624 PCRNGGTCREADGEY
+624 PCRNGGTCREANGEY

-681 CPLGYAG
+681 CPPGYTG
-688 RHCEIVPSPCFLG
+688 RHCEIAPILCSAFLPLLSPCFLS
-701 PCENGAT
+701 PCK
-708 CEDLGGGYACT
+708 DLGGGYGCT
-719 CPVGYV
+719 CSMGCV
-725 GKHCQSEV
+725 GKHCHWGLGMPLWAPFMPCLSPEV
-733 DCGIPSEVKHA
+733 DCGIPSDVKHA
-744 QASFNSTKLGSLAEY
+744 QASFNSTKVGSLAEY
-759 QCELGYTLSQRNHP
+759 QCELGYTLSQHNHP
-773 RVCRLPGV
+773 RVCHVPGV
-781 WSDPPECNEIDEC
+781 WSDPPECDEINEC
-794 WSQPCLNGG
+794 QSQPCLNGG
-803 HCKDRVAEFL
+803 QCKDHIAAFL

-822 HRCESDVD
+822 HHCELDVD
-830 ECQLEPCKNG
+830 ECQSEPCKNS

-854 PEGFL
+854 PVGFL
-859 GSQCETE
+859 GTQCETE
-866 VDACESGPCQ
+866 VDACESDPCQ
-876 NGGECKSYGGS
+876 NGGECESYGGS
-887 YLCVCP
+887 FLCVCP

-900 CETAS
+900 CEIAN

-910 SPCGSRGYCLPG
+910 SPCGSRGYCLPS

-937 SCEKGKGPQKWHQ
+937 SCEK
-950 DAAQGSTPAR
+950 
-960 QRPPPARGSTP
+960 
-971 SGTSGSP
+971 
-978 GGRQG
+978 
-983 WGLASAA
+983 
-990 GGRQCGE
+990 
-997 AQAPGSVRG
+997 
-1006 RWGQVSLAPCSDGD
+1006 
-1020 PSDALRRGGRGVQGK
+1020 
-1035 PLATS
+1035 
-1040 AGLPGAPRPVPP
+1040 
-1052 VPQPWRVVARAQPP
+1052 
-1066 VLPGRCGRSA
+1066 
-1076 PGAQALPCL
+1076 
-1085 PGRWQT
+1085 
-1091 VPAGPLPG
+1091 
-1099 APRERARALSST
+1099 
-1111 AAALPLAA
+1111 
-1119 GVCSLKIHGI
+1119 
-1129 TSPLCFCPHPEELLP
+1129 
-1144 PTSLKV
+1144 
-1150 ERVEDTG
+1150 
-1157 VLISWHPPEDA
+1157 
-1168 AARQLIDGYAV
+1168 
-1179 TYVSLDGS
+1179 
-1187 YRRTDFVDRS
+1187 
-1197 RSAHQ
+1197 
-1202 LRALASGRAYNIS
+1202 
-1215 VFSVKRNVNNKND
+1215 VKRNVNNKND

-1261 ALHRLKH
+1261 ALHRLQH

-1280 PADLADRTVELNSSV
+1280 LGDLAGHTVELNSSV

-1307 RYIVHVVT
+1307 RYIVHVTT
-1315 LSGLGTE
+1315 LSGLRTE
-1322 DHPSESLAVD
+1322 DHPSESLSTA

-1338 RPLPPKNLTASRVT
+1338 KPLPPQNLTASRVT
-1352 ATSVSMAWEQPPAGA
+1352 ATSVSMVWEQPPAGTT
-1367 VEGYIINVTTAQ
+1367 EGYIINVTTAQ

-1385 VPNGKLMSYTVRD
+1385 VPNGKLVSYTVRD

-1428 VTTLQRDG
+1428 ITTLQRDG
-1436 ALERRWN
+1436 ALDRRWS
-1443 QAGHSRVLR
+1443 QAGQPRVLR
-1452 NRLPPALLP
+1452 NRLPPAFLP
-1461 DLRLLADHDTAE
+1461 ELRLLADHDTA

-1496 TALGK
+1496 NALGK

-1513 KLENMDVSSQGN
+1513 KLENTEVSSQGS
-1525 LALQLRKAKSK
+1525 LALQLHEAKSK
-1536 SEGQNCSTNPCRNG
+1536 REGQKCSINPCRNG
-1550 GTCARDADSYHCNCR
+1550 GTCTRDVKSYHCACR
-1565 PGFKGWLCE
+1565 PGFKGRLCQLACKKVPHSCTWLYSETKSFPVWEGGICHYLYRRVYKVHQDVCYKE
-1574 LGTGESTR
+1574 ICESTGSER
-1582 YTRKSATRRAARA
+1582 TTSRKPSNSHTLKK
-1595 PVPRRQPTENQAT
+1595 P
-1608 VAH
+1608 

>member
-14 GEWLWAGG
+14 GEWLLLRAGG
-22 VVPLADFYPFGPAQ
+22 VVPLADFYPFGPAE
-36 GDAATGKQDDGGSE
+36 GDAATRKQDDGGSE
-50 LRPLA
+50 LRPLS
-55 VRFPFFGAGHTGLYV
+55 VPFPFFGAGHTGLYV

-109 RAGDVYYRESTEQP
+109 RAGDVYYRESTEQS
-123 ILERASRDIAQYFP
+123 ILERASGDIAQYFP
-137 EFPGFAAQWVF
+137 EFPGFSAQWVF

-312 CLSHPCQNGAT
+312 CLSNPCQNGAT
-323 CLNGAGSFSCRC
+323 CLNGAGNFSCVC
-335 SPGFRGT
+335 SLGFRGA
-342 NCETEES
+342 NCETEEL
-349 PCESRVCQ
+349 PCESKACHS
-357 NGGRCQAVNGMAA
+357 GGTCQAVNGTAV

-375 GYMGTDCQTE
+375 GYTGADCQTE
-385 VNECESSPCLN
+385 LNECESSPCLN
-396 GGHCIDLVD
+396 GGHCVDLVD
-405 NYTCVCLEPFVGQRC
+405 NYTCMCLEPFVGQRC
-420 ETDSSSCEDRSCQNR
+420 ETDSSICEDRSCRNR

-464 RVPGACLSH
+464 RVPGACLSQ

-486 GYVCECQE
+486 GYLCECRE

-511 RNGGNCLEG
+511 RNGGSCLEG
-520 NVTVCQCP
+520 NVTICQCL

-639 HCTCPYRF
+639 HCSCPYRF

-681 CPLGYAG
+681 CPPGYAG
-688 RHCEIVPSPCFLG
+688 RHCEIVPSPCFLS

-708 CEDLGGGYACT
+708 CEDLGEGYACT
-719 CPVGYV
+719 CPMGYV
-725 GKHCQSEV
+725 GKHCQTVV

-744 QASFNSTKLGSLAEY
+744 RVSFNSTKVGSLAEY
-759 QCELGYTLSQRNHP
+759 QCELGYTLSQHNHP
-773 RVCRLPGV
+773 RVCRSLGV
-781 WSDPPECNEIDEC
+781 WSDPPECNEINEC
-794 WSQPCLNGG
+794 QSQPCLNGG
-803 HCKDRVAEFL
+803 QCKDHIAEFL

-822 HRCESDVD
+822 QHCESDID
-830 ECQLEPCKNG
+830 ECQSEPCKNG
-840 GTCQDLPGS
+840 GTCQDLPAS
-849 FACYC
+849 FSCYC
-854 PEGFL
+854 PEGFV
-859 GSQCETE
+859 GTQCETE

-876 NGGECKSYGGS
+876 NGGECESYRGS

-937 SCEKGKGPQKWHQ
+937 SCEK
-950 DAAQGSTPAR
+950 
-960 QRPPPARGSTP
+960 
-971 SGTSGSP
+971 
-978 GGRQG
+978 
-983 WGLASAA
+983 
-990 GGRQCGE
+990 
-997 AQAPGSVRG
+997 
-1006 RWGQVSLAPCSDGD
+1006 
-1020 PSDALRRGGRGVQGK
+1020 
-1035 PLATS
+1035 
-1040 AGLPGAPRPVPP
+1040 
-1052 VPQPWRVVARAQPP
+1052 
-1066 VLPGRCGRSA
+1066 
-1076 PGAQALPCL
+1076 
-1085 PGRWQT
+1085 
-1091 VPAGPLPG
+1091 
-1099 APRERARALSST
+1099 
-1111 AAALPLAA
+1111 
-1119 GVCSLKIHGI
+1119 
-1129 TSPLCFCPHPEELLP
+1129 
-1144 PTSLKV
+1144 
-1150 ERVEDTG
+1150 
-1157 VLISWHPPEDA
+1157 
-1168 AARQLIDGYAV
+1168 
-1179 TYVSLDGS
+1179 
-1187 YRRTDFVDRS
+1187 
-1197 RSAHQ
+1197 
-1202 LRALASGRAYNIS
+1202 
-1215 VFSVKRNVNNKND
+1215 VKRNVNNKND

-1280 PADLADRTVELNSSV
+1280 PGDLADRTVELNSSV

-1307 RYIVHVVT
+1307 KYIVHVTT

-1322 DHPSESLAVD
+1322 DHLSESLATS

-1338 RPLPPKNLTASRVT
+1338 RPLPPQNLTASRVT
-1352 ATSVSMAWEQPPAGA
+1352 TTSVSMAWEQPPAGA

-1385 VPNGKLMSYTVRD
+1385 VPNGKLVSYTVRD

-1418 QVHSEPIHLY
+1418 QVHSEPIYLY

-1436 ALERRWN
+1436 APERRWS
-1443 QAGHSRVLR
+1443 QAGHPRVLR
-1452 NRLPPALLP
+1452 NRLPPAFLP
-1461 DLRLLADHDTAE
+1461 ELRLLADHNAAE

-1496 TALGK
+1496 K
-1501 SITVKTQPEAPV
+1501 SISMKTQPDAPV
-1513 KLENMDVSSQGN
+1513 KLENMEASSHSS
-1525 LALQLRKAKSK
+1525 LALQLQENKSK
-1536 SEGQNCSTNPCRNG
+1536 SEGQSCSLNPCRNG
-1550 GTCARDADSYHCNCR
+1550 GTCTRDVKSYHCSCR
-1565 PGFKGWLCE
+1565 PGFKGRLCE
-1574 LGTGESTR
+1574 LACKKVPHSCTRLYSETKSFPVWEGGTCHYLYRRVYKVHQDVCYKESCKSTGSETTTSR
-1582 YTRKSATRRAARA
+1582 KPSTSHTLRKS
-1595 PVPRRQPTENQAT
+1595 
-1608 VAH
+1608 

>member
-1 MRGLAGWAVLVAL
+1 
-14 GEWLWAGG
+14 
-22 VVPLADFYPFGPAQ
+22 
-36 GDAATGKQDDGGSE
+36 
-50 LRPLA
+50 
-55 VRFPFFGAGHTGLYV
+55 V

-109 RAGDVYYRESTEQP
+109 RAGDVYYRESKDQA
-123 ILERASRDIAQYFP
+123 ILERATKDIAQYFP
-137 EFPGFAAQWVF
+137 EFPEFVAQWVF

-159 GNSFSPVNTFQIVLI
+159 GSSFSPVNTFQIVLI

-302 GKRCHVDVDE
+302 GKRCHIDVDE

-323 CLNGAGSFSCRC
+323 CVNNVNSFSCSC
-335 SPGFRGT
+335 PPGFKGAS
-342 NCETEES
+342 CEIEES
-349 PCESRVCQ
+349 PCETKVCQ
-357 NGGRCQAVNGMAA
+357 NGGKCQLANGTAV
-370 CLCQP
+370 CLCQL
-375 GYMGTDCQTE
+375 GYTGEDCETE

-396 GGHCIDLVD
+396 GGHCVDLVD

-420 ETDSSSCEDRSCQNR
+420 E
-435 QTCNYIRPGR
+435 I
-445 YICTCSPGYY
+445 
-455 GNNCQYGGP
+455 GGP
-464 RVPGACLSH
+464 RVPSACLSN
-473 PCQNAGSCLETEQ
+473 PCQNEGSCLEMEQ
-486 GYVCECQE
+486 GYVCECRE

-511 RNGGNCLEG
+511 RNGGSCLEG
-520 NVTVCQCP
+520 NVTICQCP
-528 PGFFGLLCEFEV
+528 PGYFGLLCEFEV
-540 TTTPCNVNT
+540 TATPCNVNT

-618 RLCSTG
+618 RLCSTA
-624 PCRNGGTCREADGEY
+624 PCRNGGTCKEADGEY
-639 HCTCPYRF
+639 HCACPYRF

-681 CPLGYAG
+681 CPPGYSG
-688 RHCEIVPSPCFLG
+688 RHCEIARRSGCFCHVRSHPCVSA
-701 PCENGAT
+701 EI
-708 CEDLGGGYACT
+708 
-719 CPVGYV
+719 
-725 GKHCQSEV
+725 
-733 DCGIPSEVKHA
+733 DCGVPNKVKHA
-744 QASFNSTKLGSLAEY
+744 QASFNSTKVGSLAEY
-759 QCELGYTLSQRNHP
+759 QCELGYTLSQHNNP
-773 RVCRLPGV
+773 RVCRLQGV
-781 WSDPPECNEIDEC
+781 WSDPPECDEIDEC
-794 WSQPCLNGG
+794 RSQPCLNGG
-803 HCKDRVAEFL
+803 LCKDRVAEFL
-813 CLCEPGYTG
+813 CVCEPGYTG
-822 HRCESDVD
+822 HHCELEIN
-830 ECQLEPCKNG
+830 ECQSDPCKNG
-840 GTCQDLPGS
+840 GTCKDLPGS
-849 FACYC
+849 FTCYC
-854 PEGFL
+854 PEGFV
-859 GSQCETE
+859 GIQCET
-866 VDACESGPCQ
+866 VAACAGGPSDCSTEP
-876 NGGECKSYGGS
+876 GAVGA
-887 YLCVCP
+887 VVP
-893 EGFFGYH
+893 RVGF
-900 CETAS
+900 CCRPCSSA
-905 DPCFS
+905 PCFS
-910 SPCGSRGYCLPG
+910 SPCGSRGYCLAS

-937 SCEKGKGPQKWHQ
+937 SCEK
-950 DAAQGSTPAR
+950 
-960 QRPPPARGSTP
+960 
-971 SGTSGSP
+971 
-978 GGRQG
+978 
-983 WGLASAA
+983 
-990 GGRQCGE
+990 
-997 AQAPGSVRG
+997 
-1006 RWGQVSLAPCSDGD
+1006 
-1020 PSDALRRGGRGVQGK
+1020 
-1035 PLATS
+1035 
-1040 AGLPGAPRPVPP
+1040 
-1052 VPQPWRVVARAQPP
+1052 
-1066 VLPGRCGRSA
+1066 
-1076 PGAQALPCL
+1076 
-1085 PGRWQT
+1085 
-1091 VPAGPLPG
+1091 
-1099 APRERARALSST
+1099 
-1111 AAALPLAA
+1111 
-1119 GVCSLKIHGI
+1119 
-1129 TSPLCFCPHPEELLP
+1129 ELLP

-1168 AARQLIDGYAV
+1168 VARQLIDGYAV
-1179 TYVSLDGS
+1179 TYVSFDGS

-1253 ASAITVQW
+1253 ASTITVQW

-1280 PADLADRTVELNSSV
+1280 PGDLEDRTVELNSSV

-1307 RYIVHVVT
+1307 RYIVHVTT

-1322 DHPSESLAVD
+1322 DHPSESLATA

-1338 RPLPPKNLTASRVT
+1338 RPLPPRNLTASRVS
-1352 ATSVSMAWEQPPAGA
+1352 ATSVYMTWEQPPAGA

-1385 VPNGKLMSYTVRD
+1385 VPNGKLVSYTVRD
-1398 LLPGQRYRLS
+1398 LLPAQRYRLS

-1436 ALERRWN
+1436 TAERRW
-1443 QAGHSRVLR
+1443 
-1452 NRLPPALLP
+1452 
-1461 DLRLLADHDTAE
+1461 
-1473 EPSPAPR
+1473 
-1480 FTELVDG
+1480 
-1487 RGRISARFG
+1487 
-1496 TALGK
+1496 
-1501 SITVKTQPEAPV
+1501 
-1513 KLENMDVSSQGN
+1513 SQG
-1525 LALQLRKAKSK
+1525 
-1536 SEGQNCSTNPCRNG
+1536 G
-1550 GTCARDADSYHCNCR
+1550 H
-1565 PGFKGWLCE
+1565 
-1574 LGTGESTR
+1574 
-1582 YTRKSATRRAARA
+1582 
-1595 PVPRRQPTENQAT
+1595 
-1608 VAH
+1608 

>member
-22 VVPLADFYPFGPAQ
+22 VVPLADFYPFGPTQ
-36 GDAATGKQDDGGSE
+36 GDAATRKQDDGGSE
-50 LRPLA
+50 LRPLSIP
-55 VRFPFFGAGHTGLYV
+55 FPFFGAGHTGLYV

-109 RAGDVYYRESTEQP
+109 QAGDVYYRESTEQP
-123 ILERASRDIAQYFP
+123 ILERASRDITQYFP
-137 EFPGFAAQWVF
+137 EFPGFSAQWVF

-159 GNSFSPVNTFQIVLI
+159 GSSLSPVNTFQIVLI

-335 SPGFRGT
+335 LPGFRGT
-342 NCETEES
+342 SCEAEES

-357 NGGRCQAVNGMAA
+357 NGGRCQAVNGTAA

-375 GYMGTDCQTE
+375 GYTGVDCQTE

-420 ETDSSSCEDRSCQNR
+420 ETDSSSCEDRSCRNR

-464 RVPGACLSH
+464 RVPAACLSH

-486 GYVCECQE
+486 GYICECQE

-511 RNGGNCLEG
+511 RNGGSCLEG
-520 NVTVCQCP
+520 NVTICQCL

-540 TTTPCNVNT
+540 TTTPCNMNT

-598 SYTCECPRGFL
+598 SYTCECPQGFL

-661 SGPCQNGGTCF
+661 SGPCQNRGTCF

-681 CPLGYAG
+681 CPPGYTG
-688 RHCEIVPSPCFLG
+688 RHCEI
-701 PCENGAT
+701 
-708 CEDLGGGYACT
+708 
-719 CPVGYV
+719 
-725 GKHCQSEV
+725 EV
-733 DCGIPSEVKHA
+733 DCGVPSEVKHA
-744 QASFNSTKLGSLAEY
+744 QASFNSTKVGSLAEY
-759 QCELGYTLSQRNHP
+759 HCELGYTLSQHNHP

-781 WSDPPECNEIDEC
+781 WSDPPECDEIDEC

-803 HCKDRVAEFL
+803 RCKDHVAKFL

-822 HRCESDVD
+822 HHCESDVD
-830 ECQLEPCKNG
+830 ECQSEPCKNG
-840 GTCQDLPGS
+840 GTCRDLPGS

-854 PEGFL
+854 PEGFV
-859 GSQCETE
+859 GTQCETE
-866 VDACESGPCQ
+866 VDACESGPCR
-876 NGGECKSYGGS
+876 NGGECESYGGS

-900 CETAS
+900 CET
-905 DPCFS
+905 
-910 SPCGSRGYCLPG
+910 
-922 NGTHSCTCKVSYTGK
+922 
-937 SCEKGKGPQKWHQ
+937 
-950 DAAQGSTPAR
+950 
-960 QRPPPARGSTP
+960 
-971 SGTSGSP
+971 
-978 GGRQG
+978 
-983 WGLASAA
+983 
-990 GGRQCGE
+990 
-997 AQAPGSVRG
+997 
-1006 RWGQVSLAPCSDGD
+1006 
-1020 PSDALRRGGRGVQGK
+1020 
-1035 PLATS
+1035 
-1040 AGLPGAPRPVPP
+1040 
-1052 VPQPWRVVARAQPP
+1052 
-1066 VLPGRCGRSA
+1066 
-1076 PGAQALPCL
+1076 
-1085 PGRWQT
+1085 
-1091 VPAGPLPG
+1091 
-1099 APRERARALSST
+1099 
-1111 AAALPLAA
+1111 
-1119 GVCSLKIHGI
+1119 
-1129 TSPLCFCPHPEELLP
+1129 
-1144 PTSLKV
+1144 
-1150 ERVEDTG
+1150 
-1157 VLISWHPPEDA
+1157 
-1168 AARQLIDGYAV
+1168 
-1179 TYVSLDGS
+1179 
-1187 YRRTDFVDRS
+1187 
-1197 RSAHQ
+1197 
-1202 LRALASGRAYNIS
+1202 
-1215 VFSVKRNVNNKND
+1215 VKRNVNNKND
-1228 ISRPVMLTT
+1228 ISRPIMLTT

-1268 STVSRVRVSIRQ
+1268 STVSRVRVAIRQ
-1280 PADLADRTVELNSSV
+1280 PGDLADRTVELNSSV

-1307 RYIVHVVT
+1307 RYIVHVTT
-1315 LSGLGTE
+1315 LSGLGME
-1322 DHPSESLAVD
+1322 DHPSESLATA

-1338 RPLPPKNLTASRVT
+1338 RPLPPQNLTASRIT
-1352 ATSVSMAWEQPPAGA
+1352 TTSVSMAWEQPPAGA
-1367 VEGYIINVTTAQ
+1367 VEAYIINVTTAQ

-1385 VPNGKLMSYTVRD
+1385 VPNGKLVTYMVRD

-1436 ALERRWN
+1436 APERRWS
-1443 QAGHSRVLR
+1443 QAGHPRVLR
-1452 NRLPPALLP
+1452 NRLPPAFLP
-1461 DLRLLADHDTAE
+1461 ELRLLADRDTAE

-1487 RGRISARFG
+1487 RGRISTRFS
-1496 TALGK
+1496 TALSK

-1513 KLENMDVSSQGN
+1513 KLENVEVSSQGS
-1525 LALQLRKAKSK
+1525 LALKLREAKSK

-1550 GTCARDADSYHCNCR
+1550 GTCIRDAESYHCDCR
-1565 PGFKGWLCE
+1565 LGFKGRLCE
-1574 LGTGESTR
+1574 LAACKKVPHSCTRLYSETKSFPVWEGGTCHYLYRRVYKVHQDFCYKESCESTSSEK
-1582 YTRKSATRRAARA
+1582 TTSRKPSNSHTLKK
-1595 PVPRRQPTENQAT
+1595 P
-1608 VAH
+1608 

>member
-14 GEWLWAGG
+14 GEWLLLRAGG
-22 VVPLADFYPFGPAQ
+22 VVPLADFYPFGPAE
-36 GDAATGKQDDGGSE
+36 GDAATRKQDDGGSE
-50 LRPLA
+50 LRPLS
-55 VRFPFFGAGHTGLYV
+55 VPFPFFGAGHTGLYV

-109 RAGDVYYRESTEQP
+109 RAGDVYYRESTEQS

-137 EFPGFAAQWVF
+137 EFPGFSAQWVF

-312 CLSHPCQNGAT
+312 CLSNPCQNGAT
-323 CLNGAGSFSCRC
+323 CVNGAGNFSCMC
-335 SPGFRGT
+335 PLGFRGA
-342 NCETEES
+342 NCETEEL
-349 PCESRVCQ
+349 PCESKVCH
-357 NGGRCQAVNGMAA
+357 NSGTCQAVNGTAV

-375 GYMGTDCQTE
+375 GYTGADCQTE
-385 VNECESSPCLN
+385 LNECESSPCLN
-396 GGHCIDLVD
+396 GGHCVDLID
-405 NYTCVCLEPFVGQRC
+405 NYTCMCLEPFVGQRC
-420 ETDSSSCEDRSCQNR
+420 ETDSSICEDRSCRNR

-464 RVPGACLSH
+464 RVPGACLSQ

-486 GYVCECQE
+486 GYLCECQE

-511 RNGGNCLEG
+511 RNGGSCLEG
-520 NVTVCQCP
+520 NVTICQCL

-540 TTTPCNVNT
+540 TTTPCNMNT

-588 NGGSCEVHDD
+588 NGGSCEVRDD
-598 SYTCECPRGFL
+598 SYICECPQGFL

-639 HCTCPYRF
+639 HCSCPYRF

-681 CPLGYAG
+681 CPPGYAG
-688 RHCEIVPSPCFLG
+688 RHCETVPSPCFLS

-708 CEDLGGGYACT
+708 CEDLGEGYACT
-719 CPVGYV
+719 CPMGYI
-725 GKHCQSEV
+725 GKHCQTVV
-733 DCGIPSEVKHA
+733 DCGTPSEVKHA
-744 QASFNSTKLGSLAEY
+744 QVSFNSTKVGSVAEY
-759 QCELGYTLSQRNHP
+759 QCELGYTLSQHNHP
-773 RVCRLPGV
+773 RVCHSPGV
-781 WSDPPECNEIDEC
+781 WSDPPECNEINEC
-794 WSQPCLNGG
+794 QSQPCLNGG
-803 HCKDRVAEFL
+803 QCKDRIAEFL

-822 HRCESDVD
+822 QHCESDTD
-830 ECQLEPCKNG
+830 ECQSEPCKNG
-840 GTCQDLPGS
+840 GTCQDLPAS
-849 FACYC
+849 FTCYC
-854 PEGFL
+854 PEGFV
-859 GSQCETE
+859 GTQCETE
-866 VDACESGPCQ
+866 VDACESSPCQ
-876 NGGECKSYGGS
+876 NGGECESYRGS

-937 SCEKGKGPQKWHQ
+937 SCEK
-950 DAAQGSTPAR
+950 
-960 QRPPPARGSTP
+960 
-971 SGTSGSP
+971 
-978 GGRQG
+978 
-983 WGLASAA
+983 
-990 GGRQCGE
+990 
-997 AQAPGSVRG
+997 
-1006 RWGQVSLAPCSDGD
+1006 
-1020 PSDALRRGGRGVQGK
+1020 
-1035 PLATS
+1035 
-1040 AGLPGAPRPVPP
+1040 
-1052 VPQPWRVVARAQPP
+1052 
-1066 VLPGRCGRSA
+1066 
-1076 PGAQALPCL
+1076 
-1085 PGRWQT
+1085 
-1091 VPAGPLPG
+1091 
-1099 APRERARALSST
+1099 
-1111 AAALPLAA
+1111 
-1119 GVCSLKIHGI
+1119 
-1129 TSPLCFCPHPEELLP
+1129 
-1144 PTSLKV
+1144 
-1150 ERVEDTG
+1150 
-1157 VLISWHPPEDA
+1157 
-1168 AARQLIDGYAV
+1168 
-1179 TYVSLDGS
+1179 
-1187 YRRTDFVDRS
+1187 
-1197 RSAHQ
+1197 
-1202 LRALASGRAYNIS
+1202 
-1215 VFSVKRNVNNKND
+1215 VKRNVNNKND

-1242 PVEGFEITNVT
+1242 PVEGFEIMNVT
-1253 ASAITVQW
+1253 ASTITVQW

-1280 PADLADRTVELNSSV
+1280 PGDLADRTVELNSSV

-1307 RYIVHVVT
+1307 KYIVHVTT

-1322 DHPSESLAVD
+1322 DHLSESLATA

-1338 RPLPPKNLTASRVT
+1338 KPLPPKNLTASRVT
-1352 ATSVSMAWEQPPAGA
+1352 TTSVSMAWEQPPAGA
-1367 VEGYIINVTTAQ
+1367 VEGYIINVTTTQ

-1385 VPNGKLMSYTVRD
+1385 VPNGKLVSYTVRD

-1418 QVHSEPIHLY
+1418 QVHSEPIYLY

-1436 ALERRWN
+1436 ALERRWS
-1443 QAGHSRVLR
+1443 QAGHPRVLR
-1452 NRLPPALLP
+1452 NRLPPAFLP
-1461 DLRLLADHDTAE
+1461 ELRLLADHNAAE

-1480 FTELVDG
+1480 FTELLDG

-1496 TALGK
+1496 K
-1501 SITVKTQPEAPV
+1501 SIRMKTQPDAPV
-1513 KLENMDVSSQGN
+1513 KLENMEASSHSS
-1525 LALQLRKAKSK
+1525 LALQLQQNKSK
-1536 SEGQNCSTNPCRNG
+1536 SEGQNCSLNPCRNG
-1550 GTCARDADSYHCNCR
+1550 GTCTRDVKSYYCSCR
-1565 PGFKGWLCE
+1565 PGFKGRLCE
-1574 LGTGESTR
+1574 LAACKKVPHSCTRLYSETKSFPVWEGGTCHYLYRRVYKVHQDVCYKESCKSTGSETTTSR
-1582 YTRKSATRRAARA
+1582 KPSTSHTLRKS
-1595 PVPRRQPTENQAT
+1595 
-1608 VAH
+1608 

>member
-1 MRGLAGWAVLVAL
+1 AGWAVLVAL

-22 VVPLADFYPFGPAQ
+22 EVPLGDFYPFGPAQ
-36 GDAATGKQDDGGSE
+36 GDAATRKQDDGGSD
-50 LRPLA
+50 LRPLSIP
-55 VRFPFFGAGHTGLYV
+55 FPFFGAGHTGLYV

-123 ILERASRDIAQYFP
+123 ILERASRDIVQYFP
-137 EFPGFAAQWVF
+137 EFPGFSAQWVF

-159 GNSFSPVNTFQIVLI
+159 GSSFSPVNTFQIVLI

-182 IFNYESITWTT
+182 IFNYESIAWTT

-323 CLNGAGSFSCRC
+323 CLNGAGSFTCRC
-335 SPGFRGT
+335 PPGFRGN
-342 NCETEES
+342 NCETAEA
-349 PCESRVCQ
+349 PCENRVCQ
-357 NGGRCQAVNGMAA
+357 NGGRCQVVNRTVS

-375 GYMGTDCQTE
+375 GYTGMDCQTE

-396 GGHCIDLVD
+396 GGHCVDLVD
-405 NYTCVCLEPFVGQRC
+405 NYTCVCLEPFVGLRC

-464 RVPGACLSH
+464 RMPGACLSH

-486 GYVCECQE
+486 GYVCQCRE
-494 GYTGQDCRDK
+494 GYTGQDCRDQ

-511 RNGGNCLEG
+511 RNGGSCLEG
-520 NVTVCQCP
+520 NVTICQCP
-528 PGFFGLLCEFEV
+528 PGYFGLLCEFEV
-540 TTTPCNVNT
+540 TTTPCNMNT

-588 NGGSCEVHDD
+588 NGGSCKVHDD
-598 SYTCECPRGFL
+598 SYICECPRGFL
-609 GKHCEKAKP
+609 GTHCEKAKP
-618 RLCSTG
+618 RPCSTG

-681 CPLGYAG
+681 CLPGYTG
-688 RHCEIVPSPCFLG
+688 RHCEIVLSPCFLS

-708 CEDLGGGYACT
+708 CEDLGRGYACT

-733 DCGIPSEVKHA
+733 DCGIPSDVKHA
-744 QASFNSTKLGSLAEY
+744 QASFSSTKVGSLAEY
-759 QCELGYTLSQRNHP
+759 QCELGYTLSRHNHP
-773 RVCRLPGV
+773 RVCHVPGV
-781 WSDPPECNEIDEC
+781 WSDPPECDEIDEC
-794 WSQPCLNGG
+794 QSQPCLNGG
-803 HCKDRVAEFL
+803 QCKDRVAAFL
-813 CLCEPGYTG
+813 CVCEPGYAG
-822 HRCESDVD
+822 HRCELDVD
-830 ECQLEPCKNG
+830 ECQSKPCKNS

-859 GSQCETE
+859 GTQCETE
-866 VDACESGPCQ
+866 VDACESDPCQ
-876 NGGECKSYGGS
+876 NGGECESYGGS
-887 YLCVCP
+887 YLCVCL

-910 SPCGSRGYCLPG
+910 NPCGSRGYCLPS

-937 SCEKGKGPQKWHQ
+937 SCEK
-950 DAAQGSTPAR
+950 
-960 QRPPPARGSTP
+960 
-971 SGTSGSP
+971 
-978 GGRQG
+978 
-983 WGLASAA
+983 
-990 GGRQCGE
+990 
-997 AQAPGSVRG
+997 
-1006 RWGQVSLAPCSDGD
+1006 
-1020 PSDALRRGGRGVQGK
+1020 
-1035 PLATS
+1035 
-1040 AGLPGAPRPVPP
+1040 
-1052 VPQPWRVVARAQPP
+1052 
-1066 VLPGRCGRSA
+1066 
-1076 PGAQALPCL
+1076 
-1085 PGRWQT
+1085 
-1091 VPAGPLPG
+1091 
-1099 APRERARALSST
+1099 
-1111 AAALPLAA
+1111 
-1119 GVCSLKIHGI
+1119 
-1129 TSPLCFCPHPEELLP
+1129 
-1144 PTSLKV
+1144 
-1150 ERVEDTG
+1150 
-1157 VLISWHPPEDA
+1157 
-1168 AARQLIDGYAV
+1168 
-1179 TYVSLDGS
+1179 
-1187 YRRTDFVDRS
+1187 
-1197 RSAHQ
+1197 
-1202 LRALASGRAYNIS
+1202 
-1215 VFSVKRNVNNKND
+1215 VKRNVNNKND
-1228 ISRPVMLTT
+1228 ISRPIMLTT

-1261 ALHRLKH
+1261 ALQH
-1268 STVSRVRVSIRQ
+1268 STVSRVRVSIHQ
-1280 PADLADRTVELNSSV
+1280 LGDLAGRTVELNSSV

-1307 RYIVHVVT
+1307 RYIVHVTT

-1322 DHPSESLAVD
+1322 DHSSESLPTA

-1338 RPLPPKNLTASRVT
+1338 RPLPPQNLTTSRVT
-1352 ATSVSMAWEQPPAGA
+1352 ATSVSMVWEQPPTGTM
-1367 VEGYIINVTTAQ
+1367 EGYIINITTAQ

-1385 VPNGKLMSYTVRD
+1385 VPNGKLVSYTVRD
-1398 LLPGQRYRLS
+1398 LLPGQQYHLS

-1418 QVHSEPIHLY
+1418 QVHSEPIHIY
-1428 VTTLQRDG
+1428 ITTLQRDV
-1436 ALERRWN
+1436 APERRWS
-1443 QAGHSRVLR
+1443 QAGHTRVLR
-1452 NRLPPALLP
+1452 HRLPPAFLP
-1461 DLRLLADHDTAE
+1461 ELHLLADHDTAE

-1487 RGRISARFG
+1487 RGRISARFS
-1496 TALGK
+1496 TVLEK
-1501 SITVKTQPEAPV
+1501 SITVKTRPEAPV
-1513 KLENMDVSSQGN
+1513 KLENTDVSSRDS
-1525 LALQLRKAKSK
+1525 LALQLHEAKTK
-1536 SEGQNCSTNPCRNG
+1536 RGGQNCSTNPCRNG
-1550 GTCARDADSYHCNCR
+1550 GTCTRDTESYHCACR
-1565 PGFKGWLCE
+1565 PGFKGRLCQLACKKVPHACTRLYLE
-1574 LGTGESTR
+1574 TKSFPVWEGGTCHYLYRRVYKVHQDVCYKESCESTTSR
-1582 YTRKSATRRAARA
+1582 
-1595 PVPRRQPTENQAT
+1595 
-1608 VAH
+1608 

>member
-1 MRGLAGWAVLVAL
+1 MRVLAGWAVLVAL

-22 VVPLADFYPFGPAQ
+22 EVPLGDFYPFGPAQ
-36 GDAATGKQDDGGSE
+36 GDAATRKQDDGGSE
-50 LRPLA
+50 LRPLSIP
-55 VRFPFFGAGHTGLYV
+55 FPFFGAGHTGLYV

-109 RAGDVYYRESTEQP
+109 RAGEVYYRESTEQP

-137 EFPGFAAQWVF
+137 EFPGFSAQWVF

-159 GNSFSPVNTFQIVLI
+159 GSSFSPVNTFQIVLI

-323 CLNGAGSFSCRC
+323 CLNGAGSFTCRC
-335 SPGFRGT
+335 PPGFRGN
-342 NCETEES
+342 NCE
-349 PCESRVCQ
+349 
-357 NGGRCQAVNGMAA
+357 
-370 CLCQP
+370 
-375 GYMGTDCQTE
+375 TE

-396 GGHCIDLVD
+396 GGHCVDLVD

-464 RVPGACLSH
+464 RMPGACLSH

-486 GYVCECQE
+486 GYVCECRE
-494 GYTGQDCRDK
+494 GYTGQDCRDQ

-511 RNGGNCLEG
+511 RNGGSCLEG
-520 NVTVCQCP
+520 NVTICQCP

-540 TTTPCNVNT
+540 TTTPCNMNT

-588 NGGSCEVHDD
+588 NGGSCKVHDD
-598 SYTCECPRGFL
+598 SYICECPQGFL
-609 GKHCEKAKP
+609 GMHCEKAKP

-681 CPLGYAG
+681 CPPGYTG
-688 RHCEIVPSPCFLG
+688 RHCEIVPSPCFLS

-719 CPVGYV
+719 CPMGYV

-733 DCGIPSEVKHA
+733 DCGIPSDVKHA
-744 QASFNSTKLGSLAEY
+744 QASFNSTKVGSLAEY
-759 QCELGYTLSQRNHP
+759 QCELGYTLSQHNNP
-773 RVCRLPGV
+773 RVCHMPGV
-781 WSDPPECNEIDEC
+781 WSDPPECDEINEC
-794 WSQPCLNGG
+794 QSQPCLNGG
-803 HCKDRVAEFL
+803 QCKDRVAAFL

-822 HRCESDVD
+822 HHCELDVD
-830 ECQLEPCKNG
+830 ECQSEPCKNS

-859 GSQCETE
+859 GTQCETE
-866 VDACESGPCQ
+866 VDACESDPCR
-876 NGGECKSYGGS
+876 NGGHCESYGGS

-910 SPCGSRGYCLPG
+910 SPCGSRGYCLPS

-937 SCEKGKGPQKWHQ
+937 SCEK
-950 DAAQGSTPAR
+950 
-960 QRPPPARGSTP
+960 
-971 SGTSGSP
+971 
-978 GGRQG
+978 
-983 WGLASAA
+983 
-990 GGRQCGE
+990 
-997 AQAPGSVRG
+997 
-1006 RWGQVSLAPCSDGD
+1006 
-1020 PSDALRRGGRGVQGK
+1020 
-1035 PLATS
+1035 
-1040 AGLPGAPRPVPP
+1040 
-1052 VPQPWRVVARAQPP
+1052 
-1066 VLPGRCGRSA
+1066 
-1076 PGAQALPCL
+1076 
-1085 PGRWQT
+1085 
-1091 VPAGPLPG
+1091 
-1099 APRERARALSST
+1099 
-1111 AAALPLAA
+1111 
-1119 GVCSLKIHGI
+1119 
-1129 TSPLCFCPHPEELLP
+1129 
-1144 PTSLKV
+1144 
-1150 ERVEDTG
+1150 
-1157 VLISWHPPEDA
+1157 
-1168 AARQLIDGYAV
+1168 
-1179 TYVSLDGS
+1179 
-1187 YRRTDFVDRS
+1187 
-1197 RSAHQ
+1197 
-1202 LRALASGRAYNIS
+1202 
-1215 VFSVKRNVNNKND
+1215 VKRNVNNKND

-1261 ALHRLKH
+1261 ALHRLQH
-1268 STVSRVRVSIRQ
+1268 STVSRVRVSIHQ
-1280 PADLADRTVELNSSV
+1280 LGDLAGRTVELNSSV

-1307 RYIVHVVT
+1307 RYIVHVTT

-1322 DHPSESLAVD
+1322 DHPSESLSTA

-1338 RPLPPKNLTASRVT
+1338 RPLPPQNLTTSHVT
-1352 ATSVSMAWEQPPAGA
+1352 ATSVSMVWEQPPAGTM
-1367 VEGYIINVTTAQ
+1367 EGYIINVTTAQ

-1385 VPNGKLMSYTVRD
+1385 VPNGKLVSYTVRD
-1398 LLPGQRYRLS
+1398 LQPGQRYRLS

-1418 QVHSEPIHLY
+1418 QLHSEPVHLY
-1428 VTTLQRDG
+1428 ITTLQRDV
-1436 ALERRWN
+1436 APERRWS
-1443 QAGHSRVLR
+1443 QAGHPRVLR
-1452 NRLPPALLP
+1452 NRLPPAFLP
-1461 DLRLLADHDTAE
+1461 ELRLLADHDTAE
-1473 EPSPAPR
+1473 EASPAPR

-1496 TALGK
+1496 PVLGK

-1513 KLENMDVSSQGN
+1513 KLENTEVSSRDS
-1525 LALQLRKAKSK
+1525 LALQLHEAKSK
-1536 SEGQNCSTNPCRNG
+1536 TACKKVPHSCTRLYSETKSFPVWEG
-1550 GTCARDADSYHCNCR
+1550 GTCHYLYRRVYKVHQDVCY
-1565 PGFKGWLCE
+1565 K
-1574 LGTGESTR
+1574 ESCASSGSERT
-1582 YTRKSATRRAARA
+1582 TSRKPSNSHTLKK
-1595 PVPRRQPTENQAT
+1595 P
-1608 VAH
+1608 

>member
-1 MRGLAGWAVLVAL
+1 MQVLVGWALVVAL
-14 GEWLWAGG
+14 GKWLWAGG
-22 VVPLADFYPFGPAQ
+22 EVPLGDFYPFGPAQ
-36 GDAATGKQDDGGSE
+36 GDAATRKQDDGGSE
-50 LRPLA
+50 LRPLSIP
-55 VRFPFFGAGHTGLYV
+55 FPFFGAGHTGLYV

-137 EFPGFAAQWVF
+137 EFPGFSAQWVF

-159 GNSFSPVNTFQIVLI
+159 GSSFSPVNTFQIVLI

-193 GMHASSGGDFAG
+193 GMHASSGGNFAG

-268 VCLTL
+268 VCLML

-323 CLNGAGSFSCRC
+323 CLNGAGSFTCRC
-335 SPGFRGT
+335 SPGFRGN
-342 NCETEES
+342 NCETAES

-357 NGGRCQAVNGMAA
+357 NGGRCQVANRTAA
-370 CLCQP
+370 CLCQS
-375 GYMGTDCQTE
+375 GYMGVDCQTE

-420 ETDSSSCEDRSCQNR
+420 ETDSSSCKDWSCENR

-464 RVPGACLSH
+464 RMSSACLSH

-486 GYVCECQE
+486 GYVCECRE
-494 GYTGQDCRDK
+494 GYSGQDCQDQ

-511 RNGGNCLEG
+511 RNGGSCLEG

-574 NHTMP
+574 NHTVP

-588 NGGSCEVHDD
+588 NGGSCKIHDD
-598 SYTCECPRGFL
+598 SYICECPRGFL
-609 GKHCEKAKP
+609 GTHCERAKP

-681 CPLGYAG
+681 CSPGYTG
-688 RHCEIVPSPCFLG
+688 RHCEIVLSPCFLS

-708 CEDLGGGYACT
+708 CEEFGEGYACT
-719 CPVGYV
+719 CSMGYV
-725 GKHCQSEV
+725 GKHCQFEV

-744 QASFNSTKLGSLAEY
+744 QASFNSTKVGSLAEY
-759 QCELGYTLSQRNHP
+759 QCELGYTLSQHNHP
-773 RVCRLPGV
+773 RVCRVPGV
-781 WSDPPECNEIDEC
+781 WSDPPECDEIDEC
-794 WSQPCLNGG
+794 QSQPCLNGG
-803 HCKDRVAEFL
+803 QCKDRVSAFL

-822 HRCESDVD
+822 HHCELDVD
-830 ECQLEPCKNG
+830 ECQSEPCKNS

-859 GSQCETE
+859 GTHCETE
-866 VDACESGPCQ
+866 VDACESDPCQ
-876 NGGECKSYGGS
+876 NGGECESDGGS

-900 CETAS
+900 CETGEAGSAAQGGPRASGTADTAKSGTSPTAS

-910 SPCGSRGYCLPG
+910 SPCGSRGYCLPS

-937 SCEKGKGPQKWHQ
+937 NCEK
-950 DAAQGSTPAR
+950 
-960 QRPPPARGSTP
+960 
-971 SGTSGSP
+971 
-978 GGRQG
+978 
-983 WGLASAA
+983 
-990 GGRQCGE
+990 
-997 AQAPGSVRG
+997 
-1006 RWGQVSLAPCSDGD
+1006 
-1020 PSDALRRGGRGVQGK
+1020 
-1035 PLATS
+1035 
-1040 AGLPGAPRPVPP
+1040 
-1052 VPQPWRVVARAQPP
+1052 
-1066 VLPGRCGRSA
+1066 
-1076 PGAQALPCL
+1076 
-1085 PGRWQT
+1085 
-1091 VPAGPLPG
+1091 
-1099 APRERARALSST
+1099 
-1111 AAALPLAA
+1111 
-1119 GVCSLKIHGI
+1119 
-1129 TSPLCFCPHPEELLP
+1129 
-1144 PTSLKV
+1144 
-1150 ERVEDTG
+1150 
-1157 VLISWHPPEDA
+1157 
-1168 AARQLIDGYAV
+1168 
-1179 TYVSLDGS
+1179 
-1187 YRRTDFVDRS
+1187 
-1197 RSAHQ
+1197 
-1202 LRALASGRAYNIS
+1202 
-1215 VFSVKRNVNNKND
+1215 VKRNVNNKND

-1261 ALHRLKH
+1261 ALHQLQH
-1268 STVSRVRVSIRQ
+1268 SMVSRVRVSIHQ
-1280 PADLADRTVELNSSV
+1280 LGDLAGRTVELNSSV

-1307 RYIVHVVT
+1307 RYIVHVTT
-1315 LSGLGTE
+1315 LSGLGME
-1322 DHPSESLAVD
+1322 DHPSESLATA

-1338 RPLPPKNLTASRVT
+1338 RPLPPQNLTASHVT
-1352 ATSVSMAWEQPPAGA
+1352 ATSVSMAWEQPPTGTM
-1367 VEGYIINVTTAQ
+1367 EGYIINVTTAQ
-1379 SVKSRY
+1379 SIKSRY
-1385 VPNGKLMSYTVRD
+1385 MPNGKLVSYTVRD

-1408 VTAVQNTEQG
+1408 LTAVQNTEQG

-1428 VTTLQRDG
+1428 VNTLQRDG
-1436 ALERRWN
+1436 APERRWN
-1443 QAGHSRVLR
+1443 QAGHPRVLR
-1452 NRLPPALLP
+1452 NRLPSAFLP
-1461 DLRLLADHDTAE
+1461 ELRLLADHDTAE
-1473 EPSPAPR
+1473 ELSPAPR
-1480 FTELVDG
+1480 FMELVNG

-1501 SITVKTQPEAPV
+1501 SITMKTQPEAPV
-1513 KLENMDVSSQGN
+1513 KLENTEVSSWDS
-1525 LALQLRKAKSK
+1525 LALQLREAKSK
-1536 SEGQNCSTNPCRNG
+1536 REGQNCSKNPCRNG
-1550 GTCARDADSYHCNCR
+1550 GTCTRDAESYHCVCR
-1565 PGFKGWLCE
+1565 PGFKGRLCQ
-1574 LGTGESTR
+1574 LGECQAQTCKKVPHSCTRLYLETKSFPVWEGGTWHYLCRRVYKVHQDICYEESCESTGSKRTTSR
-1582 YTRKSATRRAARA
+1582 YTASSSMLS
-1595 PVPRRQPTENQAT
+1595 VP
-1608 VAH
+1608 